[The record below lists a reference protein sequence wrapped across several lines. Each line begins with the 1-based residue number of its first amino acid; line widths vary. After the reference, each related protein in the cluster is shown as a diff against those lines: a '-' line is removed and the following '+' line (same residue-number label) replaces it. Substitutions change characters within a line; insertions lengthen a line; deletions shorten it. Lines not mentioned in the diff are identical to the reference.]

1 MPGTNL
7 TREEAQQR
15 AKLLTVDSY
24 EIDLDLSGAV
34 EGGTYRSVT
43 TVRFD
48 SAESGVGSF
57 IDLVAP
63 AVQEV
68 VLNGDSL
75 DPAEVFKDSR
85 IELAGI
91 LEGRNVLRVVADC
104 AYTNTGEG
112 LHRFVDPV
120 DQQAY
125 LYTQFEVP
133 DARRVFA
140 SFEQPDLK
148 ATFQFTV
155 KAPSGWTVISN
166 SPTPEPKDDVWE
178 FEPTPRISTYVT
190 ALILG
195 PYHSVHSVYEKDGQS
210 VPLGIYCRPSLAEFL
225 DSDAIFEV
233 TRQGFEWF
241 QEKFDY
247 AYPFKKYDQLFVP
260 EFNAG
265 AMENAGA
272 VTIRDQYVFR
282 SKVTDAAYEVRAETI
297 LHELAHMW
305 FGDLVTMEWWN
316 DLWLNE
322 SFATYTSIA
331 CQSYA
336 PGSRWPHSWTTFAN
350 SMKTWAYRQDQLPST
365 HPIMAQINDLD
376 DVLVNF
382 DGITY
387 AKGASV
393 LKQLVAYVGED
404 EFFRGVQAYFKAH
417 AYGNT
422 QLSDLLGAL
431 EETSGRDLGTWSQ
444 KWLQTAG
451 INVLRP
457 EIETDANGVITSFAI
472 RQEAPALPAGAK
484 GEPTLRPHRIAVG
497 LYDLDDSAG
506 GSGKLVRGERIELD
520 VDGELTEVA
529 ELVGKRRPA
538 VILLNDDDLSYAKV
552 RLDEQSLAFVTE
564 HLGDFE
570 ASLPRALCWASAWD
584 MTRDAELAAR
594 DYLSLV
600 LSGIGKESDIGVVQS
615 LHRQVLTAVELYADP
630 NAREALLT
638 RWTDATLAH
647 LRSSAGGSD
656 HQLAWARAFA
666 ATARTPEQLDLLEG
680 LLDGRE
686 SIEGL
691 AVDTELRWS
700 FVQRLAA
707 VGRFDEAEIT
717 SEYERDRTAAGER
730 HAATARAARPT
741 EEAKAEAWASVV
753 ESDKLPNAVQEAVI
767 GGFVQFG
774 QRELLAPYT
783 EKYFAAVK
791 GVWDSRSHEMAQQ
804 IAVGLYPS
812 VQVSADTLAKT
823 DEWLA
828 SAEPSAALRRLISE
842 SRSGVER
849 ALRAQARHG
858 GVGGDALRRGKMA
871 LPRARARKRR
881 FRMEVSRS
889 TGTAAPTGETT
900 SPAAVARSGPRP
912 HQGRGERRSLLA
924 FRF

>member
-24 EIDLDLSGAV
+24 EIDLDLSGAQ

-48 SAESGVGSF
+48 VAEDGDGAESF

-63 AVQEV
+63 AVHEV
-68 VLNGDSL
+68 TLNGDSL
-75 DPAEVFKDSR
+75 DPAEVFADSR
-85 IELAGI
+85 IALPG
-91 LEGRNVLRVVADC
+91 LLRGRNVLRVEAEC

-120 DQQAY
+120 DDQAY

-155 KAPSGWTVISN
+155 KAPEGWTVVSN
-166 SPTPEPKDDVWE
+166 SPTPEPRDNVWE
-178 FEPTPRISTYVT
+178 FAPTPRISSYIT
-190 ALILG
+190 ALIVG

-210 VPLGIYCRPSLAEFL
+210 VPLGIYCRPSLAEHL
-225 DSDAIFEV
+225 DADAIFDV

-247 AYPFKKYDQLFVP
+247 AYPFEKYDQLFVP

-282 SKVTDAAYEVRAETI
+282 SKVTDAAYEVRAATI

-322 SFATYTSIA
+322 SFATYAEAA
-331 CQSYA
+331 CQADA
-336 PGSRWPHSWTTFAN
+336 PGSKWPHSWTTFAN

-365 HPIMAQINDLD
+365 HPIMADIRDLD

-404 EFFRGVQAYFKAH
+404 AFFRGVQAYFKRH
-417 AYGNT
+417 AFGNT
-422 QLSDLLGAL
+422 RLSDLLGAL
-431 EETSGRDLGTWSQ
+431 EETSGRDLRTWSKQ
-444 KWLQTAG
+444 WLETAG

-457 EIETDANGVITSFAI
+457 EIETDDEEGAGVITSFAI

-484 GEPTLRPHRIAVG
+484 GEPTLRPHRIAIG
-497 LYDLDDSAG
+497 LYDLDAAT
-506 GSGKLVRGERIELD
+506 GKLVRGDRVELD
-520 VDGELTEVA
+520 VDGELTEVPQLA
-529 ELVGKRRPA
+529 GKRRPA
-538 VILLNDDDLSYAKV
+538 VVLLNDDDLSYAKV
-552 RLDEQSLAFVTE
+552 RLDERSLAFVTE

-570 ASLPRALCWASAWD
+570 SSLPRALCWASAWD
-584 MTRDAELAAR
+584 MTRDAELPAR

-615 LHRQVLTAVELYADP
+615 LHRQVKLAIDLYTDP
-630 NAREALLT
+630 AAREALLA

-647 LRSSAGGSD
+647 LRAAEPASD
-656 HQLAWARAFA
+656 HQLAWARAYA
-666 ATARTPEQLDLLEG
+666 ATARTPEQLDLLEA
-680 LLDGRE
+680 LLTG
-686 SIEGL
+686 SQTVEGL
-691 AVDTELRWS
+691 AVDTELRWA

-707 VGRFDEAEIT
+707 VGRFDEAEIAD
-717 SEYERDRTAAGER
+717 EYERDRTAAGER

-741 EEAKAEAWASVV
+741 EEAKAEAWASVID
-753 ESDKLPNAVQEAVI
+753 SDKLPNAVQEAVI
-767 GGFVQFG
+767 AGFVQTD

-783 EKYFAAVK
+783 DRYFEVLAD
-791 GVWDSRSHEMAQQ
+791 VWASRSHEMAQQ
-804 IAVGLYPS
+804 IAVGLYPGI
-812 VQVSADTLAKT
+812 QVSGETLDKT
-823 DEWLA
+823 DAWLTAA
-828 SAEPSAALRRLISE
+828 SPNAALRRLVSE
-842 SRSGVER
+842 SRAGVER
-849 ALRAQARHG
+849 ALRAQAA
-858 GVGGDALRRGKMA
+858 DAGA
-871 LPRARARKRR
+871 
-881 FRMEVSRS
+881 
-889 TGTAAPTGETT
+889 
-900 SPAAVARSGPRP
+900 
-912 HQGRGERRSLLA
+912 
-924 FRF
+924 

>member
-48 SAESGVGSF
+48 AAENGASF

-75 DPAEVFKDSR
+75 DPAEVFTDSR
-85 IELAGI
+85 IALSGI

-178 FEPTPRISTYVT
+178 FEPTPRISTYIT

-210 VPLGIYCRPSLAEFL
+210 VPLGIYCRPSLAQYL

-233 TRQGFEWF
+233 TRQGFAWF

-331 CQSYA
+331 CQAYA
-336 PGSRWPHSWTTFAN
+336 PDSRWPHSWTTFAN

-365 HPIMAQINDLD
+365 HPIMATINDLD

-431 EETSGRDLGTWSQ
+431 EETSGRDLGAWSQ

-451 INVLRP
+451 INILRP
-457 EIETDANGVITSFAI
+457 EIETDANGVITAFAI

-497 LYDLDDSAG
+497 LYDLDDD
-506 GSGKLVRGERIELD
+506 SGKLVRGERIELD
-520 VDGELTEVA
+520 VDGELTEVP
-529 ELVGKRRPA
+529 ELVGKRRAA
-538 VILLNDDDLSYAKV
+538 VVLLNDDDLSYAKV

-584 MTRDAELAAR
+584 MTRDAELATR

-647 LRSSAGGSD
+647 LRSSEAGGD

-707 VGRFDEAEIT
+707 VGRFDDAEIT
-717 SEYERDRTAAGER
+717 SEYERDKTAAGER

-741 EEAKAEAWASVV
+741 DEAKAEAWASVV

-767 GGFVQFG
+767 GGFVQYG

-783 EKYFAAVK
+783 DKYFEAVK

-812 VQVSADTLAKT
+812 LQVSADTLAKT

-849 ALRAQARHG
+849 ALKAQAA
-858 GVGGDALRRGKMA
+858 D
-871 LPRARARKRR
+871 
-881 FRMEVSRS
+881 
-889 TGTAAPTGETT
+889 TAASASTPTGE
-900 SPAAVARSGPRP
+900 
-912 HQGRGERRSLLA
+912 
-924 FRF
+924 

>member
-15 AKLLTVDSY
+15 ARLLTVDAY
-24 EIDLDLSGAV
+24 EIELDLSGAQ

-48 SAESGVGSF
+48 ADESGAESF

-63 AVQEV
+63 TVHEV
-68 VLNGDSL
+68 VLNGDAL

-85 IELAGI
+85 IALPGLLAG
-91 LEGRNVLRVVADC
+91 RNELRVVADC

-155 KAPSGWTVISN
+155 TAPEGWTVISN
-166 SPTPEPKDDVWE
+166 SPTPEPKDNVWR
-178 FEPTPRISTYVT
+178 FEPTPRISTYIT
-190 ALILG
+190 ALIVG
-195 PYHSVHSVYEKDGQS
+195 PYHSVHSSYEKDGRS
-210 VPLGIYCRPSLAEFL
+210 VPLGIYCRPSLAEYL

-241 QEKFDY
+241 EEKFDY
-247 AYPFKKYDQLFVP
+247 AYPFAKYDQLFVP

-282 SKVTDAAYEVRAETI
+282 SKVTDAAYETRAETI

-331 CQSYA
+331 CQAHA
-336 PGSRWPHSWTTFAN
+336 PGSKWPHSWTTFAN

-365 HPIMAQINDLD
+365 HPIMAEINDLD

-393 LKQLVAYVGED
+393 LKQLVAYVGMD
-404 EFFRGVQAYFKAH
+404 EFFRGVQTYFKRH

-422 QLSDLLGAL
+422 RLSDLLGAL
-431 EETSGRDLGTWSQ
+431 EETSGRDLKTWSK
-444 KWLQTAG
+444 KWLETAG

-457 EIETDANGVITSFAI
+457 QIETDASGAVTSFAV

-484 GEPTLRPHRIAVG
+484 GEPTLRPHRIAIG
-497 LYDLDDSAG
+497 LYDLDAT
-506 GSGKLVRGERIELD
+506 GKLVRSERIELD
-520 VDGELTEVA
+520 VDGELTEVPQ
-529 ELVGKRRPA
+529 LTGRKRSA
-538 VILLNDDDLSYAKV
+538 VILLNDDDLTYAKV
-552 RLDEQSLAFVTE
+552 RLDPESLAVVTE
-564 HLGDFE
+564 HLGDFAE
-570 ASLPRALCWASAWD
+570 SLPRALSWASAWD
-584 MTRDAELAAR
+584 MVRDGELATR
-594 DYLSLV
+594 DYLALV
-600 LSGIGKESDIGVVQS
+600 LSGIAKESDIGVVQS
-615 LHRQVLTAVELYADP
+615 LHRQVKLALDLYAAP
-630 NAREALLT
+630 AWRETGLA
-638 RWTDATLAH
+638 RWTEATLDH
-647 LRSSAGGSD
+647 LRAAAPGSD

-666 ATARTPEQLDLLEG
+666 ATARTDAQLDLVSG
-680 LLDGRE
+680 LLAGTE

-691 AVDTELRWS
+691 AVDTELRWALL
-700 FVQRLAA
+700 QRLAA
-707 VGRFDEAEIT
+707 TGRADEAAIAAEL
-717 SEYERDRTAAGER
+717 ERDKTSAGER

-741 EEAKAEAWASVV
+741 AQAKAEAWASVV

-767 GGFVQFG
+767 GGFVQTD

-783 EKYFAAVK
+783 EKYFAVVQDIWN
-791 GVWDSRSHEMAQQ
+791 GRSHEMAQQ
-804 IAVGLYPS
+804 IAVGLYPGL
-812 VQVSADTLAKT
+812 QVSQDTLDAT
-823 DEWLA
+823 DAWLA
-828 SAEPSAALRRLISE
+828 AAEPSPALRRLVTE
-842 SRSGVER
+842 SRAGIER
-849 ALRAQARHG
+849 ALKAQAA
-858 GVGGDALRRGKMA
+858 DANAG
-871 LPRARARKRR
+871 
-881 FRMEVSRS
+881 
-889 TGTAAPTGETT
+889 
-900 SPAAVARSGPRP
+900 
-912 HQGRGERRSLLA
+912 
-924 FRF
+924 

>member
-15 AKLLTVDSY
+15 ADLLSVDSY
-24 EIDLDLSGAV
+24 EIDLDLSGAQ
-34 EGGTYRSVT
+34 EGGTFRSVT

-48 SAESGVGSF
+48 VAESGAESF

-63 AVQEV
+63 AVREV
-68 VLNGDSL
+68 TLNGDAL
-75 DPAEVFKDSR
+75 DPAEVFKESR
-85 IELAGI
+85 IALPG
-91 LEGRNVLRVVADC
+91 LLQGRNILRVVADC

-120 DQQAY
+120 DEQAY

-140 SFEQPDLK
+140 AFEQPDLK
-148 ATFQFTV
+148 ATFRFTV
-155 KAPSGWTVISN
+155 TAPEGWTVISN
-166 SPTPEPKDDVWE
+166 SPTPEPKDDVWA
-178 FEPTPRISTYVT
+178 FAPTPRISTYIT
-190 ALILG
+190 ALIVG

-210 VPLGIYCRPSLAEFL
+210 VPLGIYCRPSLAEHL

-233 TRQGFEWF
+233 TRQGFDWF

-247 AYPFKKYDQLFVP
+247 AYPFAKYDQLFVP

-322 SFATYTSIA
+322 SFATFTSIA
-331 CQSYA
+331 CQASA
-336 PGSRWPHSWTTFAN
+336 PGSRWPHAWTTFAN

-365 HPIMAQINDLD
+365 HPIMAEIRDLD

-404 EFFRGVQAYFKAH
+404 EFFRGVQAYFKRH
-417 AYGNT
+417 AFGNT
-422 QLSDLLGAL
+422 RLSDLLGAL
-431 EETSGRDLGTWSQ
+431 EETSGRDLKTWS
-444 KWLQTAG
+444 KAWLETAG
-451 INVLRP
+451 INILRP
-457 EIETDANGVITSFAI
+457 ELETDADGVITSFAV
-472 RQEAPALPAGAK
+472 RQEAPALPVGAK
-484 GEPTLRPHRIAVG
+484 GEPTLRPHRIAIG
-497 LYDLDDSAG
+497 LYDLDDA
-506 GSGKLVRGERIELD
+506 GKLVRVKRVELD
-520 VDGELTEVA
+520 VDGELTAVP
-529 ELVGKRRPA
+529 ELTGVRRPA
-538 VILLNDDDLSYAKV
+538 VVLLNDDDLSYAKV
-552 RLDEQSLAFVTE
+552 RLDEESLAAVTE
-564 HLGDFE
+564 HLGDFAE
-570 ASLPRALCWASAWD
+570 SLPRALSWASAWD
-584 MTRDAELAAR
+584 MTRDGELATR

-615 LHRQVLTAVELYADP
+615 LHRQAKLAIDLYADP
-630 NAREALLT
+630 AARETLLT
-638 RWTDATLAH
+638 RWTEATLAH
-647 LRSSAGGSD
+647 LRTAEPGGD

-666 ATARTPEQLDLLEG
+666 ATARTPEQLDLLEA
-680 LLDGRE
+680 LLDG
-686 SIEGL
+686 SQTVEGL
-691 AVDTELRWS
+691 AVDTELRWA
-700 FVQRLAA
+700 FVERLAA
-707 VGRFDEAEIT
+707 VGRFDEAEIAA
-717 SEYERDRTAAGER
+717 EYERDRTAAGER

-741 EEAKAEAWASVV
+741 AEAKAEAWASVV

-767 GGFVQFG
+767 TGFVQTD

-783 EKYFAAVK
+783 DRYFESVK
-791 GVWDSRSHEMAQQ
+791 TAWDSRSHEMAQQ

-812 VQVSADTLAKT
+812 VQVSEETLTRT
-823 DEWLA
+823 DAWLTA
-828 SAEPSAALRRLISE
+828 TEPTPALRRLISE
-842 SRSGVER
+842 SRAGVER
-849 ALRAQARHG
+849 ALKAQRA
-858 GVGGDALRRGKMA
+858 DAA
-871 LPRARARKRR
+871 SA
-881 FRMEVSRS
+881 
-889 TGTAAPTGETT
+889 
-900 SPAAVARSGPRP
+900 
-912 HQGRGERRSLLA
+912 
-924 FRF
+924 

>member
-24 EIDLDLSGAV
+24 EIDLDLSGAQG

-48 SAESGVGSF
+48 SAETGAESF

-63 AVQEV
+63 AVHEV
-68 VLNGDSL
+68 TLNGDSL

-85 IELAGI
+85 IALSGILAG
-91 LEGRNVLRVVADC
+91 RNILRVVADC

-155 KAPSGWTVISN
+155 KAPTGWTVISN
-166 SPTPEPKDDVWE
+166 SPTPEPKDDIWV
-178 FEPTPRISTYVT
+178 FEPTPRISTYIT

-282 SKVTDAAYEVRAETI
+282 SKVTDAAYEVRAATI

-322 SFATYTSIA
+322 SFATYAEAA
-331 CQSYA
+331 CQAYA
-336 PGSRWPHSWTTFAN
+336 PQSRWPHSWTTFAN

-365 HPIMAQINDLD
+365 HPIMAEINDLD

-404 EFFRGVQAYFKAH
+404 EFFQGVQAYFKRH
-417 AYGNT
+417 AFGNT
-422 QLSDLLGAL
+422 RLSDLLGAL
-431 EETSGRDLGTWSQ
+431 EETSGRDLKTWS
-444 KWLQTAG
+444 KAWLETAG
-451 INVLRP
+451 INILRP
-457 EIETDANGVITSFAI
+457 EIETDANGVITAFAI

-484 GEPTLRPHRIAVG
+484 GESTLRPHRIAVG
-497 LYDLDDSAG
+497 LYDLDDD
-506 GSGKLVRGERIELD
+506 SGKLLRDDENGRIELD
-520 VDGELTEVA
+520 VDGELTAVP
-529 ELVGKRRPA
+529 ELVGRRRPA

-570 ASLPRALCWASAWD
+570 SSLPRALCWASAWD
-584 MTRDAELAAR
+584 MTRDAELATR

-615 LHRQVLTAVELYADP
+615 LHRQVKLAVELYADP
-630 NAREALLT
+630 TAREALLT

-647 LRSSAGGSD
+647 LKSAPAGGD

-686 SIEGL
+686 TIEGL
-691 AVDTELRWS
+691 AVDTELRWA
-700 FVQRLAA
+700 FVQQLAA
-707 VGRFDEAEIT
+707 VGRFDEAEIAG
-717 SEYERDRTAAGER
+717 EYERDRTAAGER
-730 HAATARAARPT
+730 HATSARAARPT
-741 EEAKAEAWASVV
+741 EEAKSEAWASVV

-767 GGFVQFG
+767 GGFVQTG

-783 EKYFAAVK
+783 DKYFAAVK
-791 GVWDSRSHEMAQQ
+791 DVWDSRSHEMAQQ
-804 IAVGLYPS
+804 IVVGLYPS
-812 VQVSADTLAKT
+812 VQVSEETLRKT

-828 SAEPSAALRRLISE
+828 SAEPGPALRRLISE
-842 SRSGVER
+842 SRAGIER
-849 ALRAQARHG
+849 ALRAQAA
-858 GVGGDALRRGKMA
+858 DA
-871 LPRARARKRR
+871 
-881 FRMEVSRS
+881 
-889 TGTAAPTGETT
+889 AATT
-900 SPAAVARSGPRP
+900 R
-912 HQGRGERRSLLA
+912 
-924 FRF
+924 

>member
-15 AKLLTVDSY
+15 AKLLTLDSY
-24 EIDLDLSGAV
+24 EIDLDLSGAQ

-48 SAESGVGSF
+48 VAETGAKSF

-63 AVQEV
+63 TVHEIT
-68 VLNGDSL
+68 LNGDPL
-75 DPAEVFKDSR
+75 DADEVFKDSR
-85 IELAGI
+85 IALPGLLAG
-91 LEGRNVLRVVADC
+91 RNILRVVADC

-120 DQQAY
+120 DNQAY

-155 KAPSGWTVISN
+155 KAPTGWTVVSN
-166 SPTPEPKDDVWE
+166 SPTPEPKDDTWV
-178 FEPTPRISTYVT
+178 FEPTPRISTYIT
-190 ALILG
+190 ALIVG
-195 PYHSVHSVYEKDGQS
+195 PYHSVHSVYEKNGQS

-233 TRQGFEWF
+233 TRQGFDWF

-331 CQSYA
+331 CQAYS
-336 PGSRWPHSWTTFAN
+336 PESRWPHSWTTFAN

-365 HPIMAQINDLD
+365 HPIMAEIRDLD

-393 LKQLVAYVGED
+393 LKQLVAYVGMD

-422 QLSDLLGAL
+422 RLSDLLGAL
-431 EETSGRDLGTWSQ
+431 EETSGRDLKTWS
-444 KWLQTAG
+444 KLWLETAG
-451 INVLRP
+451 INILRP
-457 EIETDANGVITSFAI
+457 EIETNDSGVITSFAI

-497 LYDLDDSAG
+497 LYALDDD
-506 GSGKLVRGERIELD
+506 SGKLLRDERVELD
-520 VDGELTEVA
+520 VDGELTAVPQ
-529 ELVGKRRPA
+529 LVGKRRPD
-538 VILLNDDDLSYAKV
+538 VVLLNDDDLSYAKV
-552 RLDEQSLAFVTE
+552 RLDEQSLSFVTD

-584 MTRDAELAAR
+584 MTRDAELATR

-615 LHRQVLTAVELYADP
+615 LQRQVKLAIDLYADP
-630 NAREALLT
+630 AAREALLT

-647 LRSSAGGSD
+647 LRSAAPGGD

-666 ATARTPEQLDLLEG
+666 ATARTPEQLDLLEA
-680 LLDGRE
+680 LLDG
-686 SIEGL
+686 SQTIEGL
-691 AVDTELRWS
+691 AVDTELRWA

-707 VGRFDEAEIT
+707 VGRFDEAEIAGE
-717 SEYERDRTAAGER
+717 SERDKTAAGER

-741 EEAKAEAWASVV
+741 PEAKAEAWASVID
-753 ESDKLPNAVQEAVI
+753 SDKLPNAIQEAVI
-767 GGFVQFG
+767 SGFVQTD
-774 QRELLAPYT
+774 QRELLAPYADT
-783 EKYFAAVK
+783 FFEVVK
-791 GVWDSRSHEMAQQ
+791 GIWESRSHEIAQQ
-804 IAVGLYPS
+804 IAIGLYPTI
-812 VQVSADTLAKT
+812 QVSPETLTKT
-823 DEWLA
+823 DTWLT
-828 SAEPSAALRRLISE
+828 SADPNAALRRLISE
-842 SRSGVER
+842 SRAGVER
-849 ALRAQARHG
+849 ALKAQAA
-858 GVGGDALRRGKMA
+858 DA
-871 LPRARARKRR
+871 
-881 FRMEVSRS
+881 
-889 TGTAAPTGETT
+889 AA
-900 SPAAVARSGPRP
+900 A
-912 HQGRGERRSLLA
+912 Q
-924 FRF
+924 

>member
-24 EIDLDLSGAV
+24 EIDLDLSGAQ

-48 SAESGVGSF
+48 VAEGGAETF

-63 AVQEV
+63 DVHEV
-68 VLNGDSL
+68 TLNGDAL
-75 DPAEVFKDSR
+75 DPGEVFKDAR
-85 IELAGI
+85 IALPGLEAGP
-91 LEGRNVLRVVADC
+91 NVLRVVADC

-120 DQQAY
+120 DDQAY

-166 SPTPEPKDDVWE
+166 SPTPEPADDVWV
-178 FEPTPRISTYVT
+178 FAPTPRISSYIT
-190 ALILG
+190 ALIVG

-210 VPLGIYCRPSLAEFL
+210 VPLGIYCRPSLAEYL
-225 DSDAIFEV
+225 DSDALFEV
-233 TRQGFEWF
+233 TRQGFAWF

-247 AYPFKKYDQLFVP
+247 AYPFEKYDQLFVP

-282 SKVTDAAYEVRAETI
+282 SKVTDAAYEVRAETV

-331 CQSYA
+331 CQADA
-336 PGSRWPHSWTTFAN
+336 PGSRWPHAWTTFAN

-365 HPIMAQINDLD
+365 HPIMAEIRDLD

-404 EFFRGVQAYFKAH
+404 EFFKGVQAYFKRH

-422 QLSDLLGAL
+422 RLSDLLGAL

-444 KWLQTAG
+444 AWLQTAG

-457 EIETDANGVITSFAI
+457 RIETDADGVITSFAVH
-472 RQEAPALPAGAK
+472 QEAPALPAGAQ
-484 GEPTLRPHRIAVG
+484 GEPTLRPHRIAIG
-497 LYDLDDSAG
+497 LYGPDAA
-506 GSGKLVRGERIELD
+506 SGKLVREQRIELD
-520 VDGELTEVA
+520 VDGELTAVA
-529 ELVGKRRPA
+529 ELTGKRRPA

-552 RLDEQSLAFVTE
+552 RLDEESLAFVTG
-564 HLGDFE
+564 HLGDF
-570 ASLPRALCWASAWD
+570 ADSLPRALCWASAWD
-584 MTRDAELAAR
+584 MTRDAELPAR

-615 LHRQVLTAVELYADP
+615 LQRQVKLAIDLYAAP
-630 NAREALLT
+630 SARDALLT

-647 LRSSAGGSD
+647 LRAAEAASD

-680 LLDGRE
+680 LLEG
-686 SIEGL
+686 IHTVEGL
-691 AVDTELRWS
+691 AVDTELRWA

-707 VGRFDEAEIT
+707 VGRYQGTEIAG
-717 SEYERDRTAAGER
+717 EYERDRTAAGER

-741 EEAKAEAWASVV
+741 PEAKAQAWASVV

-767 GGFVQFG
+767 AGFVQTD

-783 EKYFAAVK
+783 EKFFEAVK

-804 IAVGLYPS
+804 IAVGLYPA
-812 VQVSADTLAKT
+812 VQVAQDTLDRT
-823 DEWLA
+823 DAWLA
-828 SAEPSAALRRLISE
+828 RAEPNAALRRLVSE
-842 SRSGVER
+842 SRAGVER
-849 ALRAQARHG
+849 ALRAQAA
-858 GVGGDALRRGKMA
+858 DAA
-871 LPRARARKRR
+871 AR
-881 FRMEVSRS
+881 
-889 TGTAAPTGETT
+889 
-900 SPAAVARSGPRP
+900 
-912 HQGRGERRSLLA
+912 
-924 FRF
+924 

>member
-1 MPGTNL
+1 VPGTNL

-24 EIDLDLSGAV
+24 EIDLDLSGAQ

-48 SAESGVGSF
+48 SAETGAESF

-63 AVQEV
+63 AVHEV
-68 VLNGDSL
+68 TLNGDPL

-85 IELAGI
+85 IALPGL

-112 LHRFVDPV
+112 LHRFIDPV
-120 DQQAY
+120 DEQAY

-155 KAPSGWTVISN
+155 RAPSGWTVISN
-166 SPTPEPKDDVWE
+166 SPTPEPKDDVWV
-178 FEPTPRISTYVT
+178 FEPTPRISTYIT
-190 ALILG
+190 ALIVG
-195 PYHSVHSVYEKDGQS
+195 PYHSVHSVYEKDGRS

-233 TRQGFEWF
+233 TRQGFDWF

-247 AYPFKKYDQLFVP
+247 AYPFEKYDQLFVP

-331 CQSYA
+331 CQAYH
-336 PGSRWPHSWTTFAN
+336 PESRWPHSWTTFAN

-365 HPIMAQINDLD
+365 HPIMAEINDLD

-393 LKQLVAYVGED
+393 LKQLVAYVGMD
-404 EFFRGVQAYFKAH
+404 EFFRGVQAYFKRH

-422 QLSDLLGAL
+422 RLSDLLGAL
-431 EETSGRDLGTWSQ
+431 EETSGRDLKTWSK
-444 KWLQTAG
+444 KWLETAG

-457 EIETDANGVITSFAI
+457 GIETDENGVITSFAI

-484 GEPTLRPHRIAVG
+484 GEPTLRPHRIAIG
-497 LYDLDDSAG
+497 LYDLDEG
-506 GSGKLVRGERIELD
+506 TGKLVRTEDGRIELD
-520 VDGELTEVA
+520 VDGELTAVPQLA
-529 ELVGKRRPA
+529 GRRRPD

-552 RLDEQSLAFVTE
+552 RLDEKSLAFVTE

-570 ASLPRALCWASAWD
+570 SSLPRALCWASAWD
-584 MTRDAELAAR
+584 MTRDAELATR

-615 LHRQVLTAVELYADP
+615 LHRQVKLAIDLYADP
-630 NAREALLT
+630 SAREALLT

-647 LRSSAGGSD
+647 LRSAEPGSD

-680 LLDGRE
+680 LLDG
-686 SIEGL
+686 SQTVEGL
-691 AVDTELRWS
+691 AVDTELRWA
-700 FVQRLAA
+700 FVERLAT
-707 VGRFDEAEIT
+707 VGRFDETEIAG
-717 SEYERDRTAAGER
+717 ELERDKTAAGER

-741 EEAKAEAWASVV
+741 PEAKAEAWASVV

-767 GGFVQFG
+767 GGFVQTD

-783 EKYFAAVK
+783 DKYFESVK

-804 IAVGLYPS
+804 IVVGLYPS
-812 VQVSADTLAKT
+812 IQVSEDTSART
-823 DEWLA
+823 DAWLA
-828 SAEPSAALRRLISE
+828 AAEPSPALRRLILE
-842 SRSGVER
+842 SRAGVER
-849 ALRAQARHG
+849 ALKAQAA
-858 GVGGDALRRGKMA
+858 DA
-871 LPRARARKRR
+871 
-881 FRMEVSRS
+881 
-889 TGTAAPTGETT
+889 AAQ
-900 SPAAVARSGPRP
+900 R
-912 HQGRGERRSLLA
+912 
-924 FRF
+924 

>member
-15 AKLLTVDSY
+15 ADLLSVDSY
-24 EIDLDLSGAV
+24 EIDLDLSGAQ
-34 EGGTYRSVT
+34 EGGTFRSVT

-48 SAESGVGSF
+48 VAESGAESF

-63 AVQEV
+63 AVREV
-68 VLNGDSL
+68 TLNGDAL
-75 DPAEVFKDSR
+75 DPAEVFKESR
-85 IELAGI
+85 IALPGL

-120 DQQAY
+120 DEQAY

-140 SFEQPDLK
+140 NFEQPDLK
-148 ATFQFTV
+148 ATFRFTV
-155 KAPSGWTVISN
+155 TAPEGWTVISN
-166 SPTPEPKDDVWE
+166 SPTPEPKDNVWA
-178 FEPTPRISTYVT
+178 FAPTPRISSYIT
-190 ALILG
+190 ALIVG

-210 VPLGIYCRPSLAEFL
+210 VPLGIYCRPSLAEHL

-233 TRQGFEWF
+233 TRQGFDWF

-247 AYPFKKYDQLFVP
+247 AYPFEKYDQLFVP

-322 SFATYTSIA
+322 SFATFTSIA
-331 CQSYA
+331 CQASA
-336 PGSRWPHSWTTFAN
+336 PESRWPHAWTTFAN

-365 HPIMAQINDLD
+365 HPIMAEIRDLD

-404 EFFRGVQAYFKAH
+404 EFFRGVQAYFKRH
-417 AYGNT
+417 AFGNT
-422 QLSDLLGAL
+422 RLSDLLGAL
-431 EETSGRDLGTWSQ
+431 EETSGRDLKTWS
-444 KWLQTAG
+444 KAWLETAG
-451 INVLRP
+451 INILRP
-457 EIETDANGVITSFAI
+457 ELETDADGVITSFAV
-472 RQEAPALPAGAK
+472 RQEAPALPVGAK
-484 GEPTLRPHRIAVG
+484 GEPTLRPHRIAIG
-497 LYDLDDSAG
+497 LYDLDDA
-506 GSGKLVRGERIELD
+506 GKLVRVKRVELD
-520 VDGELTEVA
+520 VDGELTAVP
-529 ELVGKRRPA
+529 ELTGVRRPA
-538 VILLNDDDLSYAKV
+538 VVLLNDDDLSYAKV
-552 RLDEQSLAFVTE
+552 RLDEESLAAVTE
-564 HLGDFE
+564 HLGDFAE
-570 ASLPRALCWASAWD
+570 SLPRALSWASAWD
-584 MTRDAELAAR
+584 MTRDGELATR

-615 LHRQVLTAVELYADP
+615 LHRQAKLAIDLYADP
-630 NAREALLT
+630 AARETLLT
-638 RWTDATLAH
+638 RWTEATLAH
-647 LRSSAGGSD
+647 LRTAEPGSD

-666 ATARTPEQLDLLEG
+666 ATARTPEQLDLLEA
-680 LLDGRE
+680 LLDG
-686 SIEGL
+686 SQTVEGL
-691 AVDTELRWS
+691 AVDTELRWA
-700 FVQRLAA
+700 FVERLAA
-707 VGRFDEAEIT
+707 VGRFDEAEIAA
-717 SEYERDRTAAGER
+717 EYERDRTAAGER

-741 EEAKAEAWASVV
+741 AEAKAEAWASVV

-767 GGFVQFG
+767 IGFVQTD

-783 EKYFAAVK
+783 DRYFDSVK
-791 GVWDSRSHEMAQQ
+791 SAWDSRSHEMAQQ

-812 VQVSADTLAKT
+812 VQVSEETLRKT
-823 DEWLA
+823 DAWLTA
-828 SAEPSAALRRLISE
+828 TEPTPALRRLISE
-842 SRSGVER
+842 SRAGVER
-849 ALRAQARHG
+849 ALKAQRA
-858 GVGGDALRRGKMA
+858 DAA
-871 LPRARARKRR
+871 SA
-881 FRMEVSRS
+881 
-889 TGTAAPTGETT
+889 
-900 SPAAVARSGPRP
+900 
-912 HQGRGERRSLLA
+912 
-924 FRF
+924 

>member
-7 TREEAQQR
+7 TRVEAQER
-15 AKLLTVDSY
+15 ARLLTVDAY
-24 EIDLDLSGAV
+24 EIDLDLSGAQ

-48 SAESGVGSF
+48 SAEAGAETF

-63 AVQEV
+63 AVHEIT
-68 VLNGDSL
+68 LNGASL
-75 DPAEVFKDSR
+75 DPATAFADSR
-85 IELAGI
+85 IALPG
-91 LEGRNVLRVVADC
+91 LLSGRNELKVVADC

-120 DQQAY
+120 DDQAY

-166 SPTPEPKDDVWE
+166 SATPEPKDDLWV
-178 FEPTPRISTYVT
+178 FEPTPRISTYIT
-190 ALILG
+190 ALIVG
-195 PYHSVHSVYEKDGQS
+195 PYHSVHSTYEKDGQS
-210 VPLGIYCRPSLAEFL
+210 VPLGIYCRPSLAEYL
-225 DSDAIFEV
+225 DADAIFDV

-247 AYPFKKYDQLFVP
+247 AYPFAKYDQLFVP

-282 SKVTDAAYEVRAETI
+282 SKVTDAAYEVRAATI

-322 SFATYTSIA
+322 SFATYAEAA
-331 CQSYA
+331 CQAYA
-336 PGSRWPHSWTTFAN
+336 PGSKWPHSWTTFAN

-365 HPIMAQINDLD
+365 HPIMAEINDLD

-393 LKQLVAYVGED
+393 LKQLVAYVGMD
-404 EFFRGVQAYFKAH
+404 EFFRGVQAYFKRH

-422 QLSDLLGAL
+422 RLTDLLGAL
-431 EETSGRDLGTWSQ
+431 EETSGRDLKTWS
-444 KWLQTAG
+444 KLWLETAG

-457 EIETDANGVITSFAI
+457 EIQTDASGVISSFAV

-484 GEPTLRPHRIAVG
+484 GEPTLRPHRIAIG
-497 LYDLDDSAG
+497 LYELQD
-506 GSGKLVRGERIELD
+506 GKLVRTDRVELD
-520 VDGELTEVA
+520 IDGEVTDVPA
-529 ELVGKRRPA
+529 LVGKQRPA

-552 RLDEQSLAFVTE
+552 RLDEESLKAVTE
-564 HLGDFE
+564 HLGDFTE
-570 ASLPRALCWASAWD
+570 SLPRALSWASAWD
-584 MTRDAELAAR
+584 MTRDGELATR

-615 LHRQVLTAVELYADP
+615 LHRQVKLALELYAAPDWRD
-630 NAREALLT
+630 AGLT
-638 RWTDATLAH
+638 RWTDAALAH
-647 LRSSAGGSD
+647 LRAAEAGSD

-666 ATARTPEQLDLLEG
+666 AAARTPEQLDLLDA
-680 LLDGRE
+680 LLDGTQT
-686 SIEGL
+686 IEGL
-691 AVDTELRWS
+691 AVDTELRWA
-700 FVQRLAA
+700 FVERLAA
-707 VGRFDEAEIT
+707 TGRADEEEIAA
-717 SEYERDRTAAGER
+717 EYERDKTAAGER

-741 EEAKAEAWASVV
+741 AEAKAEAWASVV

-767 GGFVQFG
+767 AGFVQVD

-783 EKYFAAVK
+783 EKFFAAVK
-791 GVWDSRSHEMAQQ
+791 DVWASRSHEMAQQ

-812 VQVSADTLAKT
+812 LQISQATLDTT
-823 DEWLA
+823 DAWLA
-828 SAEPSAALRRLISE
+828 IEDPGAALRRLVSE

-849 ALRAQARHG
+849 ALKAQAA
-858 GVGGDALRRGKMA
+858 DA
-871 LPRARARKRR
+871 
-881 FRMEVSRS
+881 
-889 TGTAAPTGETT
+889 AA
-900 SPAAVARSGPRP
+900 A
-912 HQGRGERRSLLA
+912 
-924 FRF
+924 

>member
-1 MPGTNL
+1 VPGTNL

-24 EIDLDLSGAV
+24 EIDLDLSGAQ

-48 SAESGVGSF
+48 VAENGAESF

-63 AVQEV
+63 TVHEV
-68 VLNGDSL
+68 TLNGDQL
-75 DPAEVFKDSR
+75 EPDEVFKDSR
-85 IELAGI
+85 IALPGL
-91 LEGRNVLRVVADC
+91 LEGRNVLRVVADA

-155 KAPSGWTVISN
+155 KAPTGWTVISN
-166 SPTPEPKDDVWE
+166 SPTPEPKDDVWV
-178 FEPTPRISTYVT
+178 FEPTPRISSYIT
-190 ALILG
+190 ALIVG
-195 PYHSVHSVYEKDGQS
+195 PYHSVHSVYEKGGQS

-282 SKVTDAAYEVRAETI
+282 SKVTDASYELRAETI

-331 CQSYA
+331 CQAYHPA
-336 PGSRWPHSWTTFAN
+336 SRWPHSWTSFAN

-365 HPIMAQINDLD
+365 HPIMAEINDLD

-393 LKQLVAYVGED
+393 LKQLVAYVGMD
-404 EFFRGVQAYFKAH
+404 EFFAGVQAYFKRH

-422 QLSDLLGAL
+422 RLSDLLGAL
-431 EETSGRDLGTWSQ
+431 EETSGRDLKNWSE

-451 INVLRP
+451 INILRP
-457 EIETDANGVITSFAI
+457 EIETDAAGVITSFAI

-484 GEPTLRPHRIAVG
+484 GEPTLRPHRIAIG
-497 LYDLDDSAG
+497 LYELDDE
-506 GSGKLVRGERIELD
+506 SGKLVRDERIELD
-520 VDGELTEVA
+520 VDGELTAVA
-529 ELVGKRRPA
+529 QLVGKRRPA
-538 VILLNDDDLSYAKV
+538 VVLLNDDDLSYAKV

-564 HLGDFE
+564 HLGDFQS
-570 ASLPRALCWASAWD
+570 SLPRALCWASAWD

-615 LHRQVLTAVELYADP
+615 LHRQVKLAIDLYADP
-630 NAREALLT
+630 AAREALLT

-647 LRSSAGGSD
+647 LRSAEAGGD

-666 ATARTPEQLDLLEG
+666 ATARTPEQLDLLEA
-680 LLDGRE
+680 LLDG
-686 SIEGL
+686 SQTVEGL
-691 AVDTELRWS
+691 VVDTELRWAL
-700 FVQRLAA
+700 VHRLAS
-707 VGRFDEAEIT
+707 VGRFDEAEIAA
-717 SEYERDRTAAGER
+717 EYERDKTAAGER
-730 HAATARAARPT
+730 HAASARAARPT
-741 EEAKAEAWASVV
+741 EEAKAEAWASVI

-767 GGFVQFG
+767 GGFVQTD

-783 EKYFAAVK
+783 EKYFAVVK
-791 GVWDSRSHEMAQQ
+791 DIWDSRSHEMAQQ

-812 VQVSADTLAKT
+812 IQVSQEVLDRT
-823 DEWLA
+823 DAWLA
-828 SAEPSAALRRLISE
+828 ESEPSAALRRLVSE

-849 ALRAQARHG
+849 ALKAQAA
-858 GVGGDALRRGKMA
+858 DAQA
-871 LPRARARKRR
+871 
-881 FRMEVSRS
+881 
-889 TGTAAPTGETT
+889 
-900 SPAAVARSGPRP
+900 
-912 HQGRGERRSLLA
+912 Q
-924 FRF
+924 

>member
-24 EIDLDLSGAV
+24 EIDLDLSGAQ

-48 SAESGVGSF
+48 VAENGGESF

-63 AVQEV
+63 TVHEV
-68 VLNGDSL
+68 TLNGDAL
-75 DPAEVFKDSR
+75 EPEDVFKDSR
-85 IELAGI
+85 IALSGL

-104 AYTNTGEG
+104 VYTNTGEG

-120 DQQAY
+120 DEQAY

-155 KAPSGWTVISN
+155 KAPTGWTVISN
-166 SPTPEPKDDVWE
+166 SPTPEPKDDVWV
-178 FEPTPRISTYVT
+178 FEPTPRISTYIT
-190 ALILG
+190 ALIVG
-195 PYHSVHSVYEKDGQS
+195 PYHSVHSVYEKNGQS

-233 TRQGFEWF
+233 TRQGFDWF

-282 SKVTDAAYEVRAETI
+282 SKVTDASYELRAETI

-331 CQSYA
+331 CQAYS
-336 PGSRWPHSWTTFAN
+336 PQSRWPHSWTTFAN

-365 HPIMAQINDLD
+365 HPIMAEIRDLD

-393 LKQLVAYVGED
+393 LKQLVAYVGMD
-404 EFFRGVQAYFKAH
+404 EFFAGVQAYFKRH
-417 AYGNT
+417 AFGNT
-422 QLSDLLGAL
+422 RLSDLLGAL

-451 INVLRP
+451 INILRP
-457 EIETDANGVITSFAI
+457 EIETDAHGVITSFAI

-497 LYDLDDSAG
+497 LYDLDDD
-506 GSGKLVRGERIELD
+506 SGKLVRDERVELD
-520 VDGELTEVA
+520 VDGELTAVPQ
-529 ELVGKRRPA
+529 LVGKRRPN
-538 VILLNDDDLSYAKV
+538 VVLLNDDDLSYAKV

-570 ASLPRALCWASAWD
+570 SSLPRALCWASAWD
-584 MTRDAELAAR
+584 MTRDAELPTH

-615 LHRQVLTAVELYADP
+615 LQRQVKLAVDLYADP
-630 NAREALLT
+630 SARETLLT

-647 LRSSAGGSD
+647 LRSAAAGSD

-666 ATARTPEQLDLLEG
+666 ATARTPEQLDLLEA
-680 LLDGRE
+680 LLDG
-686 SIEGL
+686 SQTVEGL
-691 AVDTELRWS
+691 AVDTELRWA

-707 VGRFDEAEIT
+707 VGRFDEAEIAG
-717 SEYERDRTAAGER
+717 EYERDKTAAGER

-741 EEAKAEAWASVV
+741 PEAKAEAWASVV
-753 ESDKLPNAVQEAVI
+753 DSDKLPNAVQEAVI
-767 GGFVQFG
+767 GGFVQTD
-774 QRELLAPYT
+774 QRELLAPYADT
-783 EKYFAAVK
+783 YFEVVK
-791 GVWDSRSHEMAQQ
+791 GIWDTRSHEIAQQ
-804 IAVGLYPS
+804 IAIGLYPT
-812 VQVSADTLAKT
+812 VQVSQETLDKT
-823 DEWLA
+823 DAWLA
-828 SAEPSAALRRLISE
+828 SAEPNAALRRLVSE

-849 ALRAQARHG
+849 ALRAQAA
-858 GVGGDALRRGKMA
+858 DAR
-871 LPRARARKRR
+871 
-881 FRMEVSRS
+881 
-889 TGTAAPTGETT
+889 
-900 SPAAVARSGPRP
+900 
-912 HQGRGERRSLLA
+912 
-924 FRF
+924 

>member
-24 EIDLDLSGAV
+24 EIDLDLSGAQ

-48 SAESGVGSF
+48 SAEANAETF
-57 IDLVAP
+57 IDLIAP
-63 AVQEV
+63 AVHEA
-68 VLNGDSL
+68 VLNGHAL
-75 DPAEVFKDSR
+75 EVAAVFRDSR
-85 IELAGI
+85 IALRH
-91 LEGRNVLRVVADC
+91 LKEGANELRVVADC
-104 AYTNTGEG
+104 EYTNTGEG

-166 SPTPEPKDDVWE
+166 SPTPEPKDDVWT
-178 FEPTPRISTYVT
+178 FAPTPRLSTYVT
-190 ALILG
+190 ALIVG

-225 DSDAIFEV
+225 DADAIFDV
-233 TRQGFEWF
+233 TRQGFDWF

-247 AYPFKKYDQLFVP
+247 AYPFAKYDQLFVP

-282 SKVTDAAYEVRAETI
+282 SKVTDAAYEVRAATI

-322 SFATYTSIA
+322 SFATFAEAA
-331 CQSYA
+331 CQAYA
-336 PGSRWPHSWTTFAN
+336 PGSKWPHSWTTFAN

-365 HPIMAQINDLD
+365 HPIMADIRDLD

-393 LKQLVAYVGED
+393 LKQLVAYVGMD
-404 EFFRGVQAYFKAH
+404 EFFSGVQAYFKQH
-417 AYGNT
+417 AFGNT
-422 QLSDLLGAL
+422 RLSDLLGAL
-431 EETSGRDLGTWSQ
+431 EETSGRDLKTWSK
-444 KWLQTAG
+444 KWLETAG

-457 EIETDANGVITSFAI
+457 VVDVDSAGNITSFAI
-472 RQEAPALPAGAK
+472 KQEAPALPEGAK
-484 GEPTLRPHRIAVG
+484 GEPTLRPHRIAIG
-497 LYDLDDSAG
+497 LYDLDDA
-506 GSGKLVRGERIELD
+506 SGKLVRTDRVELD
-520 VDGELTEVA
+520 VDGALTAVEA
-529 ELVGKRRPA
+529 LVGRARPD

-552 RLDEQSLAFVTE
+552 RLDTESLAFVTQ

-584 MTRDAELAAR
+584 MTRDAELPTR
-594 DYLSLV
+594 DYLALV

-615 LHRQVLTAVELYADP
+615 LHRQVKLALDLYAAP
-630 NAREALLT
+630 AGREAALT
-638 RWTDATLAH
+638 RWTEATLEH
-647 LRSSAGGSD
+647 LRAAEPGGD

-666 ATARTPEQLDLLEG
+666 ATARTESDLALLER
-680 LLDGRE
+680 LLDGSE
-686 SIEGL
+686 TIEGL
-691 AVDTELRWS
+691 AVDTELRWA
-700 FVQRLAA
+700 FVARLAA
-707 VGRFDEAEIT
+707 TGRLDEDGIAAEF
-717 SEYERDRTAAGER
+717 ERDKTAAGER
-730 HAATARAARPT
+730 HAAAARAARPT
-741 EEAKAEAWASVV
+741 AAAKAEAWASVV

-767 GGFVQFG
+767 SGFVQTE

-783 EKYFAAVK
+783 AKYFDAVK
-791 GVWDSRSHEMAQQ
+791 AVWESRSHEMAQQ
-804 IAVGLYPS
+804 VVVGLYPA
-812 VQVSADTLAKT
+812 VQVAQATLDATDT
-823 DEWLA
+823 WLK
-828 SAEPSAALRRLISE
+828 SAEPTAALHRLITE
-842 SRSGVER
+842 SRAGVER
-849 ALRAQARHG
+849 ALRAQSA
-858 GVGGDALRRGKMA
+858 DA
-871 LPRARARKRR
+871 
-881 FRMEVSRS
+881 
-889 TGTAAPTGETT
+889 
-900 SPAAVARSGPRP
+900 
-912 HQGRGERRSLLA
+912 
-924 FRF
+924 

>member
-7 TREEAQQR
+7 TREEAQER
-15 AKLLTVDSY
+15 ARLLTVDSY
-24 EIDLDLSGAV
+24 EIDLDLSGAQD
-34 EGGTYRSVT
+34 GGTYPSVT

-48 SAESGVGSF
+48 CAEANAESF
-57 IDLVAP
+57 IDLVAD
-63 AVQEV
+63 AVHEV
-68 VLNGDSL
+68 VLNGKSL
-75 DPAEVFKDSR
+75 DVAAVFRESR
-85 IELAGI
+85 IALPHLRQGANE
-91 LEGRNVLRVVADC
+91 LRVVADC

-120 DQQAY
+120 DGQAY

-166 SPTPEPKDDVWE
+166 SATPEPKDDRWV
-178 FEPTPRISTYVT
+178 FAPTPRISTYIT
-190 ALILG
+190 ALIVG
-195 PYHSVHSVYEKDGQS
+195 PYHAVHSTYEKGGQT

-225 DSDAIFEV
+225 DADAIFDV
-233 TRQGFEWF
+233 TRQGFDWF

-247 AYPFKKYDQLFVP
+247 AYPFEKYDQLFVP

-331 CQSYA
+331 CQAYA
-336 PGSRWPHSWTTFAN
+336 EDSKWPHAWTTFAN

-365 HPIMAQINDLD
+365 HPIMADIRDLD

-393 LKQLVAYVGED
+393 LKQLVAYVGMD
-404 EFFRGVQAYFKAH
+404 AFFSGVQSYFKAH
-417 AYGNT
+417 AFGNT
-422 QLSDLLGAL
+422 RLSDLLGAL
-431 EETSGRDLGTWSQ
+431 EVTSGRDLKAWSTA
-444 KWLQTAG
+444 WLETAG

-457 EIETDANGVITSFAI
+457 QIQTDANGTITSFAV

-484 GEPTLRPHRIAVG
+484 GEPTLRPHRIAIG
-497 LYDLDDSAG
+497 LYELDDA
-506 GSGKLVRGERIELD
+506 SGKLMRSERIELD
-520 VDGELTEVA
+520 VEGELTEVA
-529 ELVGKRRPA
+529 ELVGRHRPA

-552 RLDEQSLAFVTE
+552 RLDADSLRHVTQ

-584 MTRDAELAAR
+584 MTRDGELPTR
-594 DYLSLV
+594 EYLSLV

-615 LHRQVLTAVELYADP
+615 LHRQVKLALDLYAAPDFR
-630 NAREALLT
+630 AAGLA
-638 RWTDATLAH
+638 RWTEACLTH
-647 LRSSAGGSD
+647 LRAAEPGSD

-666 ATARTPEQLDLLEG
+666 ATARTPEQLDLLKG
-680 LLDGRE
+680 LLEGTE

-691 AVDTELRWS
+691 AVDTELRWA

-707 VGRFDEAEIT
+707 TGQYEEAEIAA
-717 SEYERDRTAAGER
+717 EYERDRTAAGER

-741 EEAKAEAWASVV
+741 AEAKAEAWASVV
-753 ESDKLPNAVQEAVI
+753 DSDQLPNAVQEAVI
-767 GGFVQFG
+767 AGFVQTD

-783 EKYFAAVK
+783 AKYFAAVK
-791 GVWDSRSHEMAQQ
+791 DVWASRSHEMAQQ
-804 IAVGLYPS
+804 IAVGLYPAI
-812 VQVSADTLAKT
+812 QVEQATLDAT
-823 DEWLA
+823 DAWVA
-828 SAEPSAALRRLISE
+828 QAEPNAALARLVSE

-849 ALRAQARHG
+849 ALKAQAA
-858 GVGGDALRRGKMA
+858 DA
-871 LPRARARKRR
+871 
-881 FRMEVSRS
+881 
-889 TGTAAPTGETT
+889 AA
-900 SPAAVARSGPRP
+900 A
-912 HQGRGERRSLLA
+912 
-924 FRF
+924 

>member
-15 AKLLTVDSY
+15 ARLLTVDAY
-24 EIDLDLSGAV
+24 EIDLDLSGAQ
-34 EGGTYRSVT
+34 EGGTPGDDGNGGGTYRSVT

-48 SAESGVGSF
+48 VAEAGADSF

-63 AVQEV
+63 AVHEV
-68 VLNGDSL
+68 LLNGEAL
-75 DPAEVFKDSR
+75 DADAVFQDSR
-85 IELAGI
+85 IALSGLRA
-91 LEGRNVLRVVADC
+91 GRNELRVVADC

-155 KAPSGWTVISN
+155 KAPEGWTVISN
-166 SPTPEPKDDVWE
+166 SPTPEPAGTIWR

-190 ALILG
+190 ALIVG
-195 PYHSVHSVYEKDGQS
+195 PYHSVHSTYEKDGRT
-210 VPLGIYCRPSLAEFL
+210 VPLGIYCRPSLAEHL
-225 DSDAIFEV
+225 DAEEIFAV
-233 TRQGFEWF
+233 TRQGFDWF

-247 AYPFKKYDQLFVP
+247 AYPFEKYDQLFVP

-331 CQSYA
+331 CQAYA
-336 PGSRWPHSWTTFAN
+336 PGSKWPHSWTTFAN

-365 HPIMAQINDLD
+365 HPIMAEINDLD

-393 LKQLVAYVGED
+393 LKQLVAYVGTD
-404 EFFRGVQAYFKAH
+404 EFFQGVQAYFKAH

-422 QLSDLLGAL
+422 RLSDLLGAL
-431 EETSGRDLGTWSQ
+431 EETSGRDLKTWSK
-444 KWLQTAG
+444 KWLETAG
-451 INVLRP
+451 INILRP
-457 EIETDANGVITSFAI
+457 EIEVDADGVITSFAV

-484 GEPTLRPHRIAVG
+484 GEPVLRPHRIAVG
-497 LYDLDDSAG
+497 AYDLQD
-506 GSGKLVRGERIELD
+506 GKLVRTRRIELD
-520 VDGELTEVA
+520 VDGELTPVPQLTGE
-529 ELVGKRRPA
+529 RRPA
-538 VILLNDDDLSYAKV
+538 VLLLNDDDLSYAKV
-552 RLDEQSLAFVTE
+552 RLDEESLRTVTE
-564 HLGDFE
+564 HLGDFTE
-570 ASLPRALCWASAWD
+570 SLPRALSWASAWD
-584 MTRDAELAAR
+584 MTRDGELATR

-615 LHRQVLTAVELYADP
+615 LHRQVKLALDLYAAPDW
-630 NAREALLT
+630 RETGLAAWTAAALEQ
-638 RWTDATLAH
+638 
-647 LRSSAGGSD
+647 LRAAEPGSD

-666 ATARTPEQLDLLEG
+666 AAARTDEQLDLLQG
-680 LLDGRE
+680 LLEGTQE
-686 SIEGL
+686 LSGL

-700 FVQRLAA
+700 LLHRLAA
-707 VGRFDEAEIT
+707 TGRADEKAIAAELDRDKT
-717 SEYERDRTAAGER
+717 SAGER
-730 HAATARAARPT
+730 YAATCRAARPT
-741 EEAKAEAWASVV
+741 AEAKAEAWASVV
-753 ESDKLPNAVQEAVI
+753 ESDRLPNSTQEAVI
-767 GGFVQFG
+767 GGFVQTD

-783 EKYFAAVK
+783 AKYFDAVK
-791 GVWDSRSHEMAQQ
+791 DIWNARSHEMAQQ
-804 IAVGLYPS
+804 IAVGLYPAL
-812 VQVSADTLAKT
+812 QVSQETLDAT
-823 DEWLA
+823 DAWLA
-828 SAEPSAALRRLISE
+828 SAEPSAALRRLMTE
-842 SRSGVER
+842 SRAGIER
-849 ALRAQARHG
+849 ALKAQAA
-858 GVGGDALRRGKMA
+858 DA
-871 LPRARARKRR
+871 
-881 FRMEVSRS
+881 
-889 TGTAAPTGETT
+889 AA
-900 SPAAVARSGPRP
+900 
-912 HQGRGERRSLLA
+912 
-924 FRF
+924 

>member
-24 EIDLDLSGAV
+24 EIDLDLSGAQ

-43 TVRFD
+43 TVRFEVAAD
-48 SAESGVGSF
+48 GVENGTAESF

-63 AVQEV
+63 TVHEV
-68 VLNGDSL
+68 TLNGDAL
-75 DPAEVFKDSR
+75 DPAELFQDSR
-85 IELAGI
+85 IALPG
-91 LEGRNVLRVVADC
+91 LLSGRNVLRVVADC

-155 KAPSGWTVISN
+155 KAPDGWTVVSN
-166 SPTPEPKDDVWE
+166 SPTPEPKDNVWE
-178 FEPTPRISTYVT
+178 FAPTPRISSYIT
-190 ALILG
+190 ALIVG

-241 QEKFDY
+241 QERFDY
-247 AYPFKKYDQLFVP
+247 AYPFEKYDQLFVP

-282 SKVTDAAYEVRAETI
+282 SKVTDAAYELRAETI

-331 CQSYA
+331 CQA
-336 PGSRWPHSWTTFAN
+336 AHPESRWPHSWTTFAN

-365 HPIMAQINDLD
+365 HPIMAEINDLE

-417 AYGNT
+417 AFGNT
-422 QLSDLLGAL
+422 RLSDLLGAL
-431 EETSGRDLGTWSQ
+431 EETSGRDLKTWSKQ
-444 KWLQTAG
+444 WLQTAG

-457 EIETDANGVITSFAI
+457 EIETDENGVVTSFAI

-484 GEPTLRPHRIAVG
+484 GAPTLRPHRIAVG
-497 LYDLDDSAG
+497 LYNLDDD
-506 GSGKLVRGERIELD
+506 SGKLVRDERVELD
-520 VDGELTEVA
+520 VDGELTAVPQLA
-529 ELVGKRRPA
+529 GKRRA
-538 VILLNDDDLSYAKV
+538 DVVLLNDDDLSYAKV
-552 RLDEQSLAFVTE
+552 RLDEKSLAFVTE

-570 ASLPRALCWASAWD
+570 SSLPRALCWASAWD
-584 MTRDAELAAR
+584 MTRDAELPTR

-615 LHRQVLTAVELYADP
+615 LHRQVKLAIDLYADP
-630 NAREALLT
+630 TAREALLT

-647 LRSSAGGSD
+647 LRAAAPGSD

-666 ATARTPEQLDLLEG
+666 ATARTPEQLDLLDALLEG
-680 LLDGRE
+680 TQT
-686 SIEGL
+686 IEGL
-691 AVDTELRWS
+691 VVDTELRWA
-700 FVQRLAA
+700 FVERLAA
-707 VGRFDEAEIT
+707 VGRFDEAEIAG
-717 SEYERDRTAAGER
+717 EYERDKTAAGER

-741 EEAKAEAWASVV
+741 PEAKAEAWASVV

-767 GGFVQFG
+767 GGFVQTD
-774 QRELLAPYT
+774 QRELLAPYADR
-783 EKYFAAVK
+783 YFEVVK
-791 GVWDSRSHEMAQQ
+791 GIWDSRSHEMAQQ

-812 VQVSADTLAKT
+812 VQVSEETLLKT
-823 DEWLA
+823 DTWLA

-842 SRSGVER
+842 NRSGVER
-849 ALRAQARHG
+849 ALKAQAA
-858 GVGGDALRRGKMA
+858 DA
-871 LPRARARKRR
+871 
-881 FRMEVSRS
+881 
-889 TGTAAPTGETT
+889 
-900 SPAAVARSGPRP
+900 
-912 HQGRGERRSLLA
+912 QQ
-924 FRF
+924 

>member
-24 EIDLDLSGAV
+24 EIDLDLSGAQ

-48 SAESGVGSF
+48 VSESGAESF

-63 AVQEV
+63 TVHEV
-68 VLNGDSL
+68 VLNGDAL
-75 DPAEVFKDSR
+75 APAEVFEDSR
-85 IELAGI
+85 ITLPGL

-148 ATFQFTV
+148 ATFRFTV

-166 SPTPEPKDDVWE
+166 SPSPEPKDDTWA
-178 FEPTPRISTYVT
+178 FEPTPRISTYIT
-190 ALILG
+190 ALIVG

-210 VPLGIYCRPSLAEFL
+210 VPLGIYCRPSLAQFL

-241 QEKFDY
+241 QEKFDF

-331 CQSYA
+331 CQAYA
-336 PGSRWPHSWTTFAN
+336 PDSRWPHSWTTFAN

-365 HPIMAQINDLD
+365 HPIMAEIGDLD

-393 LKQLVAYVGED
+393 LKQLVAYVGMD
-404 EFFRGVQAYFKAH
+404 EFFRGVQAYFKRH

-422 QLSDLLGAL
+422 RLSDLLGAL
-431 EETSGRDLGTWSQ
+431 EETSGRDLKNWSE
-444 KWLQTAG
+444 KWLRTAG

-457 EIETDANGVITSFAI
+457 EVETDADGVITSFAI

-497 LYDLDDSAG
+497 LYNLDA
-506 GSGKLVRGERIELD
+506 SGKLVRDERIELD
-520 VDGELTEVA
+520 VDGELTAVP
-529 ELVGKRRPA
+529 ELTGKRRPA
-538 VILLNDDDLSYAKV
+538 VFLLNDDDLSYAKV
-552 RLDEQSLAFVTE
+552 RLDEDSLAFVTE

-570 ASLPRALCWASAWD
+570 SSLPRALCWASAWD
-584 MTRDAELAAR
+584 MTRDGELATR

-615 LHRQVLTAVELYADP
+615 LQRQLKLAIEMYADP
-630 NAREALLT
+630 ATREALLT
-638 RWTDATLAH
+638 RWTEATLAH
-647 LRSSAGGSD
+647 LRAAEAGGD

-666 ATARTPEQLDLLEG
+666 DTARTPEQLDLLEG
-680 LLDGRE
+680 LLEDRE
-686 SIEGL
+686 TIGGL
-691 AVDTELRWS
+691 AVDTELRWA

-707 VGRFDEAEIT
+707 VGRYDEAEIT
-717 SEYERDRTAAGER
+717 AEYERDRTAAGER
-730 HAATARAARPT
+730 HAATARAGRPT
-741 EEAKAEAWASVV
+741 AEAKEEAWVSVI

-767 GGFVQFG
+767 GGFVQTD
-774 QRELLAPYT
+774 QRELLAPYADRF
-783 EKYFAAVK
+783 FAVVK
-791 GVWDSRSHEMAQQ
+791 DIWDARSHEIAQQ
-804 IAVGLYPS
+804 IAIGLYPS
-812 VQVSADTLAKT
+812 IQVSEETLAKT
-823 DEWLA
+823 DAWLA
-828 SAEPSAALRRLISE
+828 SAEPNAALRRLISE
-842 SRSGVER
+842 SRAGIER
-849 ALRAQARHG
+849 ALKAQAA
-858 GVGGDALRRGKMA
+858 DA
-871 LPRARARKRR
+871 
-881 FRMEVSRS
+881 
-889 TGTAAPTGETT
+889 AA
-900 SPAAVARSGPRP
+900 S
-912 HQGRGERRSLLA
+912 
-924 FRF
+924 

>member
-15 AKLLTVDSY
+15 ASLLTVDSY
-24 EIDLDLSGAV
+24 EIELDLSGAQ

-48 SAESGVGSF
+48 VAEGDTESF

-63 AVQEV
+63 AVHEV
-68 VLNGDSL
+68 TLNGDAL
-75 DPAEVFKDSR
+75 VPAEVFADSR
-85 IELAGI
+85 IALPGLLA
-91 LEGRNVLRVVADC
+91 GRNVLRVVADC

-120 DQQAY
+120 DEQAY

-148 ATFQFTV
+148 ATFRFTV
-155 KAPSGWTVISN
+155 KAPTGWTVISN

-178 FEPTPRISTYVT
+178 FAPTPRISTYIT
-190 ALILG
+190 ALIVG

-233 TRQGFEWF
+233 TRQGFDWF

-247 AYPFKKYDQLFVP
+247 AYPFEKYDQLFVP

-282 SKVTDAAYEVRAETI
+282 SKVTDAAYELRAETI

-331 CQSYA
+331 CQAYA

-365 HPIMAQINDLD
+365 HPIMAEINDLD

-393 LKQLVAYVGED
+393 LKQLVAYVGMD
-404 EFFRGVQAYFKAH
+404 EFFAGVQAYFKRH
-417 AYGNT
+417 AFGNT
-422 QLSDLLGAL
+422 RLSDLLGAL
-431 EETSGRDLGTWSQ
+431 EETSGRDLKTWSKQ
-444 KWLQTAG
+444 WLETAG
-451 INVLRP
+451 INILRP
-457 EIETDANGVITSFAI
+457 EIETDADGVITSFAV

-484 GEPTLRPHRIAVG
+484 GEPTLRPHRIAIG
-497 LYDLDDSAG
+497 LYDLDGDSG
-506 GSGKLVRGERIELD
+506 RLVRTERLELD
-520 VDGELTEVA
+520 VDGELTAVPQLSGRA
-529 ELVGKRRPA
+529 RPD
-538 VILLNDDDLSYAKV
+538 VVLLNDDDLSYAKV
-552 RLDEQSLAFVTE
+552 RLDEASLAFVTE

-570 ASLPRALCWASAWD
+570 SSLPRALCWASAWD
-584 MTRDAELAAR
+584 MTRDAELATR

-615 LHRQVLTAVELYADP
+615 LQRQVKSAIDLYADP
-630 NAREALLT
+630 TAREALLT
-638 RWTDATLAH
+638 RWTEATLAH
-647 LRSSAGGSD
+647 LQSAAPGGD

-666 ATARTPEQLDLLEG
+666 ATARTPEQLDLLEA
-680 LLDGRE
+680 LLDG
-686 SIEGL
+686 SQTVEGL
-691 AVDTELRWS
+691 AVDTELRWA
-700 FVQRLAA
+700 FVERLAS
-707 VGRFDEAEIT
+707 VGRFDEAEIAA
-717 SEYERDRTAAGER
+717 EYERDRTAAGER

-767 GGFVQFG
+767 GGFVQTD

-783 EKYFAAVK
+783 EKFFESVK

-804 IAVGLYPS
+804 IVVGLYPAL
-812 VQVSADTLAKT
+812 QVGQDTLDRT
-823 DEWLA
+823 DAWLA
-828 SAEPSAALRRLISE
+828 AVEPGAALRRLISE

-849 ALRAQARHG
+849 ALKAQAA
-858 GVGGDALRRGKMA
+858 DA
-871 LPRARARKRR
+871 
-881 FRMEVSRS
+881 
-889 TGTAAPTGETT
+889 AA
-900 SPAAVARSGPRP
+900 S
-912 HQGRGERRSLLA
+912 
-924 FRF
+924 

>member
-24 EIDLDLSGAV
+24 EIELDLSGAQ
-34 EGGTYRSVT
+34 EGGTYPSTT
-43 TVRFD
+43 TVRFQ
-48 SAESGVGSF
+48 SAEAGAETF

-63 AVQEV
+63 AVHEV
-68 VLNGDSL
+68 VLNGKSL
-75 DPAEVFKDSR
+75 DVAAVFRDSR
-85 IELAGI
+85 IALTHLVAGAN
-91 LEGRNVLRVVADC
+91 ELRVVADC

-155 KAPSGWTVISN
+155 TAPEGWTVISN
-166 SPTPEPKDDVWE
+166 SPTPEAADVKDNVWR
-178 FEPTPRISTYVT
+178 FEPTPRISSYIT
-190 ALILG
+190 ALIVG
-195 PYHSVHSVYEKDGQS
+195 PYHAVHSSYEGPDGQS

-225 DSDAIFEV
+225 DADAIFEV
-233 TRQGFEWF
+233 TRQGFDWF
-241 QEKFDY
+241 QEKFAYD
-247 AYPFKKYDQLFVP
+247 YPFAKYDQLFVP

-331 CQSYA
+331 CQAYA
-336 PGSRWPHSWTTFAN
+336 EGSKWPHAWTTFAN

-365 HPIMAQINDLD
+365 HPIMADIRDLD
-376 DVLVNF
+376 DVMVNF

-393 LKQLVAYVGED
+393 LKQLVAYVGMD
-404 EFFRGVQAYFKAH
+404 AFFKGVQAYFKAH
-417 AYGNT
+417 AFGNT
-422 QLSDLLGAL
+422 RLSDLLGAL
-431 EETSGRDLGTWSQ
+431 EETSGRDLTAWS
-444 KWLQTAG
+444 KAWLETAG

-457 EIETDANGVITSFAI
+457 EITTDADGVITTFGI
-472 RQEAPALPAGAK
+472 RQEAPPLPAGAQ
-484 GEPTLRPHRIAVG
+484 GESTLRPHRIAVG
-497 LYDLDDSAG
+497 LYELQDGA
-506 GSGKLVRGERIELD
+506 LVRTDRIELD
-520 VDGELTEVA
+520 IDGALTSVP
-529 ELVGKRRPA
+529 ELVGRARPA
-538 VILLNDDDLSYAKV
+538 VVLLNDDDLSYAKV
-552 RLDEQSLAFVTE
+552 RLDEESLAAVTA
-564 HLGDFE
+564 HIGDFTE
-570 ASLPRALCWASAWD
+570 SLPRALCWASAWD
-584 MTRDAELAAR
+584 MTRDGELATR

-615 LHRQVLTAVELYADP
+615 LHRQVKLAIDLYADP
-630 NAREALLT
+630 AWREEGLAA
-638 RWTDATLAH
+638 WTAATLEH
-647 LRSSAGGSD
+647 LRAAEPAGD

-666 ATARTPEQLDLLEG
+666 ATARTEEQLAYLSA
-680 LLDGRE
+680 LLDG
-686 SIEGL
+686 SAVIEGL
-691 AVDTELRWS
+691 AVDTELRWA
-700 FVQRLAA
+700 FLERLAA
-707 VGRFDEAEIT
+707 TGVADEPAIAAEL
-717 SEYERDRTAAGER
+717 ERDATAAGER

-741 EEAKAEAWASVV
+741 ADAKAGAWASVV
-753 ESDKLPNAVQEAVI
+753 ESGDLPNAVQEAVI
-767 GGFVQFG
+767 GGFVQTD

-791 GVWDSRSHEMAQQ
+791 EVWETRSHEIAQQ
-804 IAVGLYPS
+804 IAVGLYPAL
-812 VQVSADTLAKT
+812 QVSRETLDAT
-823 DEWLA
+823 DAWLA
-828 SAEPSAALRRLISE
+828 SAEPNAALRRLVSE
-842 SRSGVER
+842 SRAGVER
-849 ALRAQARHG
+849 ALKAQAA
-858 GVGGDALRRGKMA
+858 DA
-871 LPRARARKRR
+871 
-881 FRMEVSRS
+881 
-889 TGTAAPTGETT
+889 AA
-900 SPAAVARSGPRP
+900 SAAAQV
-912 HQGRGERRSLLA
+912 
-924 FRF
+924 

>member
-24 EIDLDLSGAV
+24 EIDLDLSGAQ

-48 SAESGVGSF
+48 VAEDGAASF

-63 AVQEV
+63 AVHEV
-68 VLNGDSL
+68 TLNGDAL
-75 DPAEVFKDSR
+75 DATEVFQDSR
-85 IELAGI
+85 IALPG
-91 LEGRNVLRVVADC
+91 LLKGRNVLRVVADC

-120 DQQAY
+120 DDQAY

-155 KAPSGWTVISN
+155 KAPAGWTVVSN
-166 SPTPEPKDDVWE
+166 SPTPEPQDDVWR
-178 FEPTPRISTYVT
+178 FEPTPRISSYIT
-190 ALILG
+190 ALIAG

-225 DSDAIFEV
+225 DADAIFDV
-233 TRQGFEWF
+233 TRQGFDWF
-241 QEKFDY
+241 QDKFDY
-247 AYPFKKYDQLFVP
+247 AYPFAKYDQLFVP

-331 CQSYA
+331 CLAHA
-336 PGSRWPHSWTTFAN
+336 PGSRWPHAWTTFAN

-365 HPIMAQINDLD
+365 HPIMADINDLD

-393 LKQLVAYVGED
+393 LKQLVAYVGMD
-404 EFFRGVQAYFKAH
+404 EFFRGVQAYFKRH
-417 AYGNT
+417 AFGNT
-422 QLSDLLGAL
+422 RLSDLLGAL
-431 EETSGRDLGTWSQ
+431 EETSGRDLKTWSK
-444 KWLQTAG
+444 KWLETAG
-451 INVLRP
+451 INILRP
-457 EIETDANGVITSFAI
+457 EIETDADGVITSFAV

-484 GEPTLRPHRIAVG
+484 GEPTLRPHRIAIG
-497 LYDLDDSAG
+497 LYDLDETT
-506 GSGKLVRGERIELD
+506 GKLVRAEDGRIELD
-520 VDGELTEVA
+520 VDGELTAVPQLA
-529 ELVGKRRPA
+529 GRRRPA
-538 VILLNDDDLSYAKV
+538 VVLLNDDDLSYAKV
-552 RLDEQSLAFVTE
+552 RLDEESLAFVTE

-570 ASLPRALCWASAWD
+570 SSLPRALCWASAWD
-584 MTRDAELAAR
+584 MTRDGELATR

-615 LHRQVLTAVELYADP
+615 LHRQVKLAIDLYADP
-630 NAREALLT
+630 AARDTLLS

-647 LRSSAGGSD
+647 LRAAEPGSD

-666 ATARTPEQLDLLEG
+666 ATARTPEQLDLLNALLEG
-680 LLDGRE
+680 SE

-691 AVDTELRWS
+691 AVDTELRWA

-707 VGRFDEAEIT
+707 VGRFDEAEIAG
-717 SEYERDRTAAGER
+717 EYERDRTAAGER

-767 GGFVQFG
+767 AGFVQTD

-783 EKYFAAVK
+783 DRYFEVLK
-791 GVWDSRSHEMAQQ
+791 SVWESRSHEIAQQ
-804 IAVGLYPS
+804 IAVGLYPA
-812 VQVSADTLAKT
+812 VQVSEETLRKT
-823 DEWLA
+823 DAWLS
-828 SAEPSAALRRLISE
+828 SAEPNAALRRLVSE
-842 SRSGVER
+842 ARAGVER
-849 ALRAQARHG
+849 SLKAQAA
-858 GVGGDALRRGKMA
+858 DA
-871 LPRARARKRR
+871 
-881 FRMEVSRS
+881 
-889 TGTAAPTGETT
+889 AAK
-900 SPAAVARSGPRP
+900 
-912 HQGRGERRSLLA
+912 
-924 FRF
+924 

>member
-15 AKLLTVDSY
+15 ARLLTVDSY
-24 EIDLDLSGAV
+24 EIDLDLSGAQ

-48 SAESGVGSF
+48 SAEDGAESF

-63 AVQEV
+63 AVHEV
-68 VLNGDSL
+68 VLNGKSL
-75 DPAEVFKDSR
+75 DVAAVFRDSR
-85 IELAGI
+85 IALKHLHA
-91 LEGRNVLRVVADC
+91 GRNELRVVADC
-104 AYTNTGEG
+104 SYTNTGEG

-148 ATFQFTV
+148 ATFRFTV
-155 KAPSGWTVISN
+155 TAPEGWTVISN
-166 SPTPEPKDDVWE
+166 SPTPEPKDNVWR
-178 FEPTPRISTYVT
+178 FEPTPRISTYIT
-190 ALILG
+190 ALIVG
-195 PYHSVHSVYEKDGQS
+195 PYHAVHSSYEKDGQS

-225 DSDAIFEV
+225 DADAIFEV
-233 TRQGFEWF
+233 TRQGFDWF

-247 AYPFKKYDQLFVP
+247 AYPFAKYDQLFVP

-331 CQSYA
+331 CQAAA

-365 HPIMAQINDLD
+365 HPIMAEIGDLD

-417 AYGNT
+417 AFGNT
-422 QLSDLLGAL
+422 RLTDLLGAL
-431 EETSGRDLGTWSQ
+431 EETSGRDLQTWSQ

-451 INVLRP
+451 INILRP
-457 EIETDANGVITSFAI
+457 EIEVSDEGHVTSFSV

-484 GEPTLRPHRIAVG
+484 GEPILRPHRIAIG
-497 LYDLDDSAG
+497 CYDLDAA
-506 GSGKLVRGERIELD
+506 GKLVRTSRIELD
-520 VDGELTEVA
+520 VDGELTDVPFPQNT
-529 ELVGKRRPA
+529 RRPA
-538 VILLNDDDLSYAKV
+538 VVLLNDDDLTYAKV
-552 RLDEQSLAFVTE
+552 RLDEESLRVVTE
-564 HLGDFE
+564 HLGDFTE
-570 ASLPRALCWASAWD
+570 SLPRALSWASAWD
-584 MTRDAELAAR
+584 MTRDGELPAR
-594 DYLSLV
+594 AYLSLV

-615 LHRQVLTAVELYADP
+615 LHRQVKLAIDLYGAP
-630 NAREALLT
+630 EWREAGLT
-638 RWTDATLAH
+638 QWTDATLAH
-647 LRSSAGGSD
+647 LRAAEAGSD

-666 ATARTPEQLDLLEG
+666 ATARTPQQLDLLQA
-680 LLDGRE
+680 LLDGTE
-686 SIEGL
+686 SVEGL
-691 AVDTELRWS
+691 AVDTELRWA
-700 FVQRLAA
+700 FVERLAS
-707 VGRFDEAEIT
+707 VGLLEEDEIAA
-717 SEYERDRTAAGER
+717 EYERDKTAAGER
-730 HAATARAARPT
+730 HAATARSARPT
-741 EEAKAEAWASVV
+741 PEAKAEAWASVV
-753 ESDKLPNAVQEAVI
+753 ESDKLPNSMQESVI
-767 GGFVQFG
+767 AGFVQSD
-774 QRELLAPYT
+774 QRELLAPYA
-783 EKYFAAVK
+783 EKFFSSVK
-791 GVWDSRSHEMAQQ
+791 GVWESRSHEMAQQ

-812 VQVSADTLAKT
+812 LQVSQDTLDAT
-823 DEWLA
+823 DAWLD
-828 SAEPSAALRRLISE
+828 SAEPNAALRRLISE
-842 SRSGVER
+842 SRAGVER
-849 ALRAQARHG
+849 ALRAQAA
-858 GVGGDALRRGKMA
+858 DAA
-871 LPRARARKRR
+871 SA
-881 FRMEVSRS
+881 
-889 TGTAAPTGETT
+889 
-900 SPAAVARSGPRP
+900 
-912 HQGRGERRSLLA
+912 
-924 FRF
+924 

>member
-24 EIDLDLSGAV
+24 EIDLDLSGAQ

-48 SAESGVGSF
+48 VAENGAESF

-63 AVQEV
+63 TVHEV
-68 VLNGDSL
+68 TLNGDAL
-75 DPAEVFKDSR
+75 EPEDVFKDSR
-85 IELAGI
+85 IALCGL

-120 DQQAY
+120 DEQAY

-155 KAPSGWTVISN
+155 KAPTGWTVISN
-166 SPTPEPKDDVWE
+166 SPTPEPKDDVWV
-178 FEPTPRISTYVT
+178 FEPTPPISTYIT
-190 ALILG
+190 ALIVG
-195 PYHSVHSVYEKDGQS
+195 PYHSVHSVYEKNGQS

-233 TRQGFEWF
+233 TRQGFDWF

-282 SKVTDAAYEVRAETI
+282 SKVTDASYELRAETI

-331 CQSYA
+331 CQAYS
-336 PGSRWPHSWTTFAN
+336 PQSRWPHSWTTFAN

-365 HPIMAQINDLD
+365 HPIMAEIRDLD

-393 LKQLVAYVGED
+393 LKQLVAYVGMD
-404 EFFRGVQAYFKAH
+404 EFFAGVQAYFKRH
-417 AYGNT
+417 AFGNT
-422 QLSDLLGAL
+422 RLSDLLGAL

-451 INVLRP
+451 INILRP
-457 EIETDANGVITSFAI
+457 EIETDAHGVITSFAI

-497 LYDLDDSAG
+497 LYDLDDD
-506 GSGKLVRGERIELD
+506 SGKLVRDERVELD
-520 VDGELTEVA
+520 VDGELTAVPQ
-529 ELVGKRRPA
+529 LVGKRRPN
-538 VILLNDDDLSYAKV
+538 VVLLNDDDLSYAKV

-570 ASLPRALCWASAWD
+570 SSLPRALCWASAWD
-584 MTRDAELAAR
+584 MTRDAELPTH

-615 LHRQVLTAVELYADP
+615 LQRQVKLAVDLYADP
-630 NAREALLT
+630 SAREALLT

-647 LRSSAGGSD
+647 LRSAAAGSD

-666 ATARTPEQLDLLEG
+666 ATARTPEQLDLLEA
-680 LLDGRE
+680 LLDG
-686 SIEGL
+686 SQTVEGL
-691 AVDTELRWS
+691 AVDTELRWA

-707 VGRFDEAEIT
+707 VGRFDEAEIAG
-717 SEYERDRTAAGER
+717 EYERDKTAAGER

-741 EEAKAEAWASVV
+741 PEAKAEAWASVV
-753 ESDKLPNAVQEAVI
+753 DSDKLPNAVQEAVI
-767 GGFVQFG
+767 GGFVQTD
-774 QRELLAPYT
+774 QRELLAPYADT
-783 EKYFAAVK
+783 YFEVVK
-791 GVWDSRSHEMAQQ
+791 GIWDTRSHEIAQQ
-804 IAVGLYPS
+804 IAIGLYPT
-812 VQVSADTLAKT
+812 VQVSQETLDKT
-823 DEWLA
+823 DAWLA
-828 SAEPSAALRRLISE
+828 SAEPNAALRRLVSE

-849 ALRAQARHG
+849 ALRAQAA
-858 GVGGDALRRGKMA
+858 DAR
-871 LPRARARKRR
+871 
-881 FRMEVSRS
+881 
-889 TGTAAPTGETT
+889 
-900 SPAAVARSGPRP
+900 
-912 HQGRGERRSLLA
+912 
-924 FRF
+924 

>member
-24 EIDLDLSGAV
+24 EIDLDLSGAQ

-48 SAESGVGSF
+48 VSESGAESF

-63 AVQEV
+63 TVHEV
-68 VLNGDSL
+68 VLNGDAL
-75 DPAEVFKDSR
+75 APAEVFEDSR
-85 IELAGI
+85 ITLPGL

-148 ATFQFTV
+148 ATFRFTV

-166 SPTPEPKDDVWE
+166 SPSPEPKDDTWA
-178 FEPTPRISTYVT
+178 FEPTPRISTYIT
-190 ALILG
+190 ALIVG

-241 QEKFDY
+241 QEKFDF

-331 CQSYA
+331 CQAYA
-336 PGSRWPHSWTTFAN
+336 PDSRWPHSWTTFAN

-365 HPIMAQINDLD
+365 HPIMAEIGDLD

-393 LKQLVAYVGED
+393 LKQLVAYVGMD
-404 EFFRGVQAYFKAH
+404 EFFRGVQTYFKRH

-422 QLSDLLGAL
+422 RLSDLLGAL
-431 EETSGRDLGTWSQ
+431 EETSGRDLKNWSE
-444 KWLQTAG
+444 KWLRTAG

-457 EIETDANGVITSFAI
+457 EVETDADGVITSFAI

-497 LYDLDDSAG
+497 LYNLDA
-506 GSGKLVRGERIELD
+506 SGKLVRDERIELD
-520 VDGELTEVA
+520 VDGELTAVP
-529 ELVGKRRPA
+529 ELTGKRRPA
-538 VILLNDDDLSYAKV
+538 VFLLNDDDLSYAKV
-552 RLDEQSLAFVTE
+552 RLDEDSLAFVTE

-570 ASLPRALCWASAWD
+570 SSLPRALCWASAWD
-584 MTRDAELAAR
+584 MTRDGELATR

-615 LHRQVLTAVELYADP
+615 LQRQLKLAIEMYADP
-630 NAREALLT
+630 ATREALLT
-638 RWTDATLAH
+638 RWTEATLAH
-647 LRSSAGGSD
+647 LRAAEAGGD

-666 ATARTPEQLDLLEG
+666 DTARTPEQLDLLEG
-680 LLDGRE
+680 LLEDRE
-686 SIEGL
+686 TIGGL
-691 AVDTELRWS
+691 AVDTELRWA

-707 VGRFDEAEIT
+707 VGRYDEAEIT
-717 SEYERDRTAAGER
+717 AEYERDRTAAGER
-730 HAATARAARPT
+730 HAATARAGRPT
-741 EEAKAEAWASVV
+741 AEAKEEAWVSVI

-767 GGFVQFG
+767 GGFVQTD
-774 QRELLAPYT
+774 QRELLAPYADRF
-783 EKYFAAVK
+783 FAVVK
-791 GVWDSRSHEMAQQ
+791 DIWDARSHEIAQQ
-804 IAVGLYPS
+804 IAIGLYPS
-812 VQVSADTLAKT
+812 IQVSEETLAKT
-823 DEWLA
+823 DAWLA
-828 SAEPSAALRRLISE
+828 SAEPNAALRRLISE
-842 SRSGVER
+842 SRAGIER
-849 ALRAQARHG
+849 ALKAQAA
-858 GVGGDALRRGKMA
+858 DA
-871 LPRARARKRR
+871 
-881 FRMEVSRS
+881 
-889 TGTAAPTGETT
+889 AA
-900 SPAAVARSGPRP
+900 S
-912 HQGRGERRSLLA
+912 
-924 FRF
+924 

>member
-15 AKLLTVDSY
+15 AELLTVDSY
-24 EIDLDLSGAV
+24 EIDLDLSGAQ

-48 SAESGVGSF
+48 AARGGAESF

-63 AVQEV
+63 AVHEV
-68 VLNGDSL
+68 VLNGDPL
-75 DPAEVFKDSR
+75 NPAEVFEDSR
-85 IELAGI
+85 IALPGL

-120 DQQAY
+120 DEQAY

-155 KAPSGWTVISN
+155 RAPEGWTVVSN
-166 SPTPEPKDDVWE
+166 SPTPKPQDNVWT
-178 FEPTPRISTYVT
+178 FEPTPRISTYIT
-190 ALILG
+190 AIIAG

-233 TRQGFEWF
+233 TRQGFDWF

-247 AYPFKKYDQLFVP
+247 AYPFEKYDQLFVP

-331 CQSYA
+331 CQAFA
-336 PGSRWPHSWTTFAN
+336 PGSKWPHSWTTFAN

-365 HPIMAQINDLD
+365 HPIMADIRDLD

-393 LKQLVAYVGED
+393 LKQLVAYVGQD
-404 EFFRGVQAYFKAH
+404 EFFKGVQAYFKRH

-422 QLSDLLGAL
+422 RLSDLLGAL
-431 EETSGRDLGTWSQ
+431 EETSGRDLKTWSK
-444 KWLQTAG
+444 KWLETAG

-457 EIETDANGVITSFAI
+457 EIATDADGVVTSFAV

-484 GEPTLRPHRIAVG
+484 GEPVLRPHRIAIG
-497 LYDLDDSAG
+497 LYDLDAE
-506 GSGKLVRGERIELD
+506 SGKLVRTERVELD
-520 VDGELTEVA
+520 VDGELTAVPQ
-529 ELVGKRRPA
+529 LTGKRRPA

-552 RLDEQSLAFVTE
+552 RLDEESLQTVTE

-570 ASLPRALCWASAWD
+570 QSLPRALCWASAWD
-584 MTRDAELAAR
+584 MTRDAELATR

-600 LSGIGKESDIGVVQS
+600 LSGIAKESDIGVVQS
-615 LHRQVLTAVELYADP
+615 LHRQVKLAVDLYADP
-630 NAREALLT
+630 AARESLLT

-647 LRSSAGGSD
+647 LRAAKPGSD

-666 ATARTPEQLDLLEG
+666 ATARTPEQLDLLEA
-680 LLDGRE
+680 LLEGTQTV
-686 SIEGL
+686 EGL
-691 AVDTELRWS
+691 AVDTELRWA
-700 FVQRLAA
+700 FVERLAA
-707 VGRFDEAEIT
+707 VGRFDEAEIAA
-717 SEYERDRTAAGER
+717 EYERDKTAAGER

-741 EEAKAEAWASVV
+741 VEAKAEAWASVV
-753 ESDKLPNAVQEAVI
+753 DSDKLPNAVQEAVI
-767 GGFVQFG
+767 GGFVQTD
-774 QRELLAPYT
+774 QRELLAPYADR
-783 EKYFAAVK
+783 YFEVVK
-791 GVWDSRSHEMAQQ
+791 GVWDARSHEIAQQ
-804 IAVGLYPS
+804 IAVGLYPA
-812 VQVSADTLAKT
+812 VQVSEATLAKT
-823 DEWLA
+823 DTWLA
-828 SAEPSAALRRLISE
+828 TAEPNAALRRLVSE

-849 ALRAQARHG
+849 ALKAQAA
-858 GVGGDALRRGKMA
+858 DAAAGK
-871 LPRARARKRR
+871 
-881 FRMEVSRS
+881 
-889 TGTAAPTGETT
+889 
-900 SPAAVARSGPRP
+900 
-912 HQGRGERRSLLA
+912 
-924 FRF
+924 

>member
-24 EIDLDLSGAV
+24 EIELDLSGAQ
-34 EGGTYRSVT
+34 EGGVYRSVT

-48 SAESGVGSF
+48 VAEDNASSF

-63 AVQEV
+63 AVHEV
-68 VLNGDSL
+68 TLNGDAL
-75 DPAEVFKDSR
+75 DPAEVFRDSR
-85 IELAGI
+85 IALPG
-91 LEGRNVLRVVADC
+91 LPRGRNVLRVVADC

-120 DQQAY
+120 DDQVY

-155 KAPSGWTVISN
+155 KAPEGWTVVSN
-166 SPTPEPKDDVWE
+166 SPTPEPRDNVWV

-190 ALILG
+190 ALIAG
-195 PYHSVHSVYEKDGQS
+195 PYHSVHSVYERDGQS
-210 VPLGIYCRPSLAEFL
+210 IPLGIYCRPSLAEFL
-225 DSDAIFEV
+225 DADAIFEV
-233 TRQGFEWF
+233 TRQGFDWF
-241 QEKFDY
+241 QEKFDHP
-247 AYPFKKYDQLFVP
+247 YPFKKYDQLFVP

-331 CQSYA
+331 CQADA
-336 PGSRWPHSWTTFAN
+336 PGSRWPHAWTTFAN

-365 HPIMAQINDLD
+365 HPIMADIRDLE

-393 LKQLVAYVGED
+393 LKQLVAYVGQD
-404 EFFRGVQAYFKAH
+404 AFFRGVQAYFRRH

-422 QLSDLLGAL
+422 RLSDLLTAL
-431 EETSGRDLGTWSQ
+431 EETSGRDLRTWSK
-444 KWLQTAG
+444 KWLETAG

-457 EIETDANGVITSFAI
+457 QIETDADGVITSFAV

-484 GEPTLRPHRIAVG
+484 GEAILRPHRIAIG
-497 LYDLDDSAG
+497 LYDLDEA
-506 GSGKLVRGERIELD
+506 SGRLVRAADGRIELD
-520 VDGELTEVA
+520 VDGELTAVPQ
-529 ELVGKRRPA
+529 LTGRRRPA
-538 VILLNDDDLSYAKV
+538 VVLLNDDDLSYAKV
-552 RLDEQSLAFVTE
+552 RLDEESLAVVTE
-564 HLGDFE
+564 HLGDF
-570 ASLPRALCWASAWD
+570 ASSLPRALCWAAAWD
-584 MTRDAELAAR
+584 MTRDAELATR

-615 LHRQVLTAVELYADP
+615 LHRQVKLAVDLYADP
-630 NAREALLT
+630 AGREALLT

-647 LRSSAGGSD
+647 LRTAEAGSD
-656 HQLAWARAFA
+656 HQLAWTRAFA
-666 ATARTPEQLDLLEG
+666 ATARTPEQLDLLES
-680 LLDGRE
+680 LLDG
-686 SIEGL
+686 SHTIEGL
-691 AVDTELRWS
+691 TVDTELRWA
-700 FVQRLAA
+700 FVKRLAA
-707 VGRFDEAEIT
+707 VGRFGEAEIAG
-717 SEYERDRTAAGER
+717 EYERDRTAAGER

-741 EEAKAEAWASVV
+741 PEAKAEAWASVV

-767 GGFVQFG
+767 EGFVQTD
-774 QRELLAPYT
+774 QRELLAPYADR
-783 EKYFAAVK
+783 YFEVVK
-791 GVWDSRSHEMAQQ
+791 GIWESRSHEMAQQ

-812 VQVSADTLAKT
+812 IQVSEDTLRKT
-823 DEWLA
+823 DQWLA
-828 SAEPSAALRRLISE
+828 SAEPNAALHRLVSE
-842 SRSGVER
+842 SRAGVER
-849 ALRAQARHG
+849 ALKAQAA
-858 GVGGDALRRGKMA
+858 DAA
-871 LPRARARKRR
+871 AAARA
-881 FRMEVSRS
+881 
-889 TGTAAPTGETT
+889 
-900 SPAAVARSGPRP
+900 
-912 HQGRGERRSLLA
+912 
-924 FRF
+924 

>member
-7 TREEAQQR
+7 TRDEAQER
-15 AKLLTVDSY
+15 ARLLTVDAY
-24 EIDLDLSGAV
+24 EIDLDLSAAQEGGAPGSA
-34 EGGTYRSVT
+34 EDGSTGGTYRSVT

-48 SAESGVGSF
+48 VAEAGADSF

-63 AVQEV
+63 AVHEV
-68 VLNGDSL
+68 VLNGEAL
-75 DPAEVFKDSR
+75 DPGEVFKDSR
-85 IELAGI
+85 IALTGLRA
-91 LEGRNVLRVVADC
+91 GRNDLTVVADC

-155 KAPSGWTVISN
+155 KAPEGWTVISN
-166 SPTPEPKDDVWE
+166 SPTPEPSDNVWR
-178 FEPTPRISTYVT
+178 FEPTPRISTYIT
-190 ALILG
+190 ALIVG
-195 PYHSVHSVYEKDGQS
+195 PYHSVHSSYEKDGRT
-210 VPLGIYCRPSLAEFL
+210 VPLGIYCRPSLAEHL
-225 DSDAIFEV
+225 DADEIFAV

-247 AYPFKKYDQLFVP
+247 DYPFAKYDQLFVP

-331 CQSYA
+331 CQAYA
-336 PGSRWPHSWTTFAN
+336 PGSKWPHSWTTFAN

-365 HPIMAQINDLD
+365 HPIMAEINDLD

-393 LKQLVAYVGED
+393 LKQLVAYVGMD
-404 EFFRGVQAYFKAH
+404 EFFQGVQAYFKAH

-422 QLSDLLGAL
+422 RLSDLLGAL
-431 EETSGRDLGTWSQ
+431 EETSGRDLKTWSK
-444 KWLQTAG
+444 KWLETAG
-451 INVLRP
+451 INILRP
-457 EIETDANGVITSFAI
+457 EIEVDGAGVITSFAVK
-472 RQEAPALPAGAK
+472 QEAPALPAGAK
-484 GEPTLRPHRIAVG
+484 GTVSDDAAPPRGVLRPHRIAVG
-497 LYDLDDSAG
+497 AYELQD
-506 GSGKLVRGERIELD
+506 GKLVRTERIELD
-520 VDGELTEVA
+520 VDGELTAVPQ
-529 ELVGKRRPA
+529 LVGKARPA

-552 RLDEQSLAFVTE
+552 RLDEESLKAVTE
-564 HLGDFE
+564 HLGDFTE
-570 ASLPRALCWASAWD
+570 SLPRALSWASAWD
-584 MTRDAELAAR
+584 MTRDAELPAR

-615 LHRQVLTAVELYADP
+615 LHRQVKLALDLYAAP
-630 NAREALLT
+630 EWRETGLATWTAAALEQ
-638 RWTDATLAH
+638 
-647 LRSSAGGSD
+647 LRAAEPGSD

-666 ATARTPEQLDLLEG
+666 ASARTDAQLDLLQG
-680 LLDGRE
+680 LLDGTE
-686 SIEGL
+686 EISGL
-691 AVDTELRWS
+691 AVDTELRWALL
-700 FVQRLAA
+700 QRLAA
-707 VGRFDEAEIT
+707 TGRADEKAIAAELDRDKT
-717 SEYERDRTAAGER
+717 SAGER

-741 EEAKAEAWASVV
+741 AEAKAEAWASVV
-753 ESDKLPNAVQEAVI
+753 ESDKLPNSLQEAVI
-767 GGFVQFG
+767 GGFVQPD

-783 EKYFAAVK
+783 AKYFAAVK
-791 GVWDSRSHEMAQQ
+791 DIWNSRSHEMAQQ
-804 IAVGLYPS
+804 IVVGLYPAL
-812 VQVSADTLAKT
+812 QVSQETLDTT
-823 DEWLA
+823 DAWLA
-828 SAEPSAALRRLISE
+828 SADPSPALRRLMTE
-842 SRSGVER
+842 SRAGIER
-849 ALRAQARHG
+849 ALKAQRA
-858 GVGGDALRRGKMA
+858 DA
-871 LPRARARKRR
+871 
-881 FRMEVSRS
+881 
-889 TGTAAPTGETT
+889 AA
-900 SPAAVARSGPRP
+900 
-912 HQGRGERRSLLA
+912 
-924 FRF
+924 

>member
-24 EIDLDLSGAV
+24 EIDLDLSGAQ

-48 SAESGVGSF
+48 VDETGAESF

-63 AVQEV
+63 TVHEV
-68 VLNGDSL
+68 TLNGDAL
-75 DPAEVFKDSR
+75 EPAEVFKDSR
-85 IELAGI
+85 IALPGL

-155 KAPSGWTVISN
+155 KAPTGWTVISN
-166 SPTPEPKDDVWE
+166 SPTPEPKDDVWV
-178 FEPTPRISTYVT
+178 FEPTPRISTYIT
-190 ALILG
+190 ALIVG

-210 VPLGIYCRPSLAEFL
+210 VPLGIYCRPSLAEYL

-233 TRQGFEWF
+233 TRQGFDWF

-331 CQSYA
+331 CQAYH
-336 PGSRWPHSWTTFAN
+336 PESRWPHSWTTFAN

-365 HPIMAQINDLD
+365 HPIMAEIRDLD

-393 LKQLVAYVGED
+393 LKQLVAYVGMD

-417 AYGNT
+417 AFGNT
-422 QLSDLLGAL
+422 RLSDLLGAL
-431 EETSGRDLGTWSQ
+431 EETSGRDLGNWSQ

-451 INVLRP
+451 INILRP
-457 EIETDANGVITSFAI
+457 QIETDANGVITSFAI

-497 LYDLDDSAG
+497 LYGLDG
-506 GSGKLVRGERIELD
+506 GSGKLVRDERLELD
-520 VDGELTEVA
+520 VDGELTAVPQ
-529 ELVGKRRPA
+529 LVGTRRPD
-538 VILLNDDDLSYAKV
+538 VVLLNDDDLSYAKV
-552 RLDEQSLAFVTE
+552 RLDEASLAFVTE

-570 ASLPRALCWASAWD
+570 SSLPRALCWASAWD
-584 MTRDAELAAR
+584 MTRDAELATR

-615 LHRQVLTAVELYADP
+615 LHRQVKLAIELYADP
-630 NAREALLT
+630 TTREALLT
-638 RWTDATLAH
+638 RWTEATLAH
-647 LRSSAGGSD
+647 LRAAEPGSD

-666 ATARTPEQLDLLEG
+666 ATARTPEQLDLLEA
-680 LLDGRE
+680 LLEGRE
-686 SIEGL
+686 TIEGL
-691 AVDTELRWS
+691 AVDTELRWA
-700 FVQRLAA
+700 FVERLAA
-707 VGRFDEAEIT
+707 VGRFDEAEIAA
-717 SEYERDRTAAGER
+717 EYERDKTAAGER
-730 HAATARAARPT
+730 HATTARAARPT

-767 GGFVQFG
+767 GGFVQTD

-783 EKYFAAVK
+783 DKFFAVVK
-791 GVWDSRSHEMAQQ
+791 DVWDARSHEIAQQ
-804 IAVGLYPS
+804 IAIGLYPS
-812 VQVSADTLAKT
+812 VQVSEETLAKT
-823 DEWLA
+823 DAWLA
-828 SAEPSAALRRLISE
+828 SAEPNAALRRLISE

-849 ALRAQARHG
+849 ALRAQAA
-858 GVGGDALRRGKMA
+858 DA
-871 LPRARARKRR
+871 
-881 FRMEVSRS
+881 
-889 TGTAAPTGETT
+889 AAD
-900 SPAAVARSGPRP
+900 A
-912 HQGRGERRSLLA
+912 
-924 FRF
+924 